1 MSTTIDER
9 VVEMRF
15 DNKQFEQ
22 NVQTSISTIEKL
34 EKSLNLK
41 GASKGLEDVNAAAK
55 NCNMTPLSN
64 AVETVKMRFSA
75 LEVMAVTALANI
87 TNSALNA
94 GKNIVSALT
103 IDPIKTGFQ
112 EYETQINAV
121 QTILANTQHEGTNL
135 QQVNRALDELNTYA
149 DKTIYNFTEM
159 TRNIGTFTAAGVNLQ
174 TSVDSI
180 KGIANLAAVSGSTS
194 QQASTAMYQ
203 LSQALA
209 AGKVQLMDW
218 NSVVNAGMGG
228 KVFQDAL
235 IRTSELLGTGAKQ
248 AIAANGSFRESLTKT
263 GWLTTEVLT
272 ETLKQFAGAY
282 DEADL
287 IAQGFSESQAKEIAQ
302 MAKTAEEAATKVK
315 TFTQLWD
322 TLKESAQSGWTQT
335 WEILIGDFG
344 EAKDLLT
351 EISDSIGGVI
361 SKTAEA
367 RNAVLSSGLSS
378 GWKQL
383 LDQGIADEAG
393 YIEAIEEVAR
403 KNGDAFDKMVADSED
418 FTDALKKGLKE
429 GVISSDTLTE
439 AVYNLQDKMSGMS
452 EEELKAAGYTS
463 EMVEQIESLDSG
475 LRNGSI
481 SMDEFTEKILR
492 PSGRENLIQALWNAA
507 QGLMSVVT
515 PMKEAFR
522 EIFPPMTGDQVYNL
536 TVGLQELTEKF
547 KIGEETA
554 NNLKRTFKGVF
565 ALFDIGLQGVKALV
579 GGFADLIG
587 YVAPAGDGILGF
599 TASIGDFIVG
609 IDEAIKSSD
618 AFNKAIEGIGNF
630 LKPIADGVKT
640 FVKTVVDAFG
650 EFANV
655 DTSGLDNFADKVQ
668 TRFEPFVKLG
678 ELVKKAFEGIIG
690 IVEKAA
696 PVLSKLGSIV
706 ANAFGNLGEAILTAF
721 DTASFDPILDLINT
735 GLFSA
740 ILIGVKKFIDSL
752 SEITENGGG
761 ILGSFKDIL
770 DGVKGSLEAWQSN
783 LKAGTL
789 LKIAGAMAI
798 LTAAIVALSLVDSE
812 KLNASLGALSVLFV
826 ELLGSMAIFEKIM
839 NGAAIKGMGQ
849 LTIAMIG
856 MSTAVLILAGAV
868 QKLSG
873 LDWDELLKGLV
884 GVAGLSAILV
894 ASTTALSKTSKGLI
908 KGSAGLVVFAA
919 AIRVLVGAVE
929 DLGELDAGS
938 LAKGL
943 IGVGVLCTELALFLR
958 ATDLDGMGVLKGT
971 GLVLLAASINI
982 LADAVGAFGNLD
994 VSKLIQGLSAVAV
1007 VLTELAV
1014 FTKVTANAKHVVSTA
1029 TAMTIL
1035 GAAMLV
1041 FGEAVEKMGN
1051 LSCGEIGRGLT
1062 TMAGSLAAVTV
1073 AMNLLPNGMISKA
1086 TGMVEVGAALLI
1098 IGEAVRNMG
1107 GMSWDEIARG
1117 LVTLAGSMTILVV
1130 ALNAMKTALPGAA
1143 AVLTVSAALAIFT
1156 PVLKSL
1162 GNMSWE
1168 SIAKGLVAL
1177 AGSFTVLGVAG
1188 VALGPLTPAIL
1199 GLSAAIAVLGV
1210 GCLAAGAGILAFSTG
1225 LSALAVSGAA
1235 GAASLVVAVSSI
1247 LSLIPLL
1254 FESIGE
1260 GILSLA
1266 GVIANGGPAIA
1277 EAFTVL
1283 VLAAVEAIVTAVPA
1297 VVDGLF
1303 VLIDSVLSALV
1314 EHTPTIVEQLFDILI
1329 GIIQAITTKLPEL
1342 IKAGVELLMAFF
1354 DGVIDA
1360 LSGIDVNV
1368 LIKGIAGIGLLSAIM
1383 LALSAVASLV
1393 PGAMLGVLGMGAV
1406 IAELALVLAAVGALA
1421 QIPGLEWL
1429 IGEGGNLLQGI
1440 GTAIG
1445 KFVGGIVGGFMSG
1458 VSSQFP
1464 QIGADLSAFMTN
1476 VQPFIEGATQLNPS
1490 MLDGVKALAETIL
1503 ILTAAD
1509 ILNGLTSWL
1518 TGGSSLSDFATQLVP
1533 FGEAMRDFSIAIAGM
1548 DGELVANAATAG
1560 RTLAEMAAT
1569 LPNSGGVIGFFT
1581 GENDMSAF
1589 GAQLIPF
1596 GEAMMGFANAVRG
1609 LDADTVTNAATAG
1622 KAMAEMA
1629 TTIPNSGGVVGFFA
1643 GENDMDAFGEQLVP
1657 FGEAMMLFSQAVKGL
1672 DANVIVES
1680 ATAGKALIELANTVP
1695 NSGGVVGFFTGEN
1708 DMDTFGEKLVPF
1720 GRAMKSYS
1728 DAIAGI
1734 DVEAVT
1740 NSATAGKA
1748 VVELANTLPN
1758 TGGLVS
1764 WFTGDNDIAS
1774 FGTSLVSFG
1783 KSFAQYSDY
1792 MKDVDANIVTTT
1804 TNAATSIVELQKSL
1818 PKEGGWFSDDMTLAS
1833 FGSDMASFGAH
1844 FSNYYNSISGIDTT
1858 LLSGVITQTNRL
1870 VSMANGMV
1878 GLDTSGMTSFSSAL
1892 TTLGETGVT
1901 GFINAFNNA
1910 ESKVTAAA
1918 SSMLSSFINGANAKK
1933 SELTT
1938 TFTTL
1943 VQAVLTAINGKQGEF
1958 QTSGSTLM
1966 VKFIAGVRSQD
1977 SPSRTTFTN
1986 IVSGCLTAIRNKY
1999 GEFTSTGTQTMVKL
2013 IAGVRSQD
2021 SSARMAFTTIISACL
2036 TVIKNKYAEF
2046 TSTGRECMVKFIA
2059 GVRSKDSELRTAF
2072 TTTLSGSITAIK
2084 DYYSQFK
2091 SAGSYLVD
2099 GFCDGISE
2107 NTWKA
2112 EAKARAMAA
2121 AAAEA
2126 AEDELD
2132 EHSPSKR
2139 FYGIGNFAGVGFIN
2153 ALIDNVSK
2161 AGKAGR
2167 EIARSSIDG
2176 LNDII
2181 SRIADYVDADMDV
2194 QPTIRPVLDLSAV
2207 EAGTG
2212 RLNTLFSR
2220 NQALSVSTGMN
2231 DRVSEM
2237 EVQNG
2242 ESSPTGN
2249 TYQFTQNNYSPK
2261 ALSRIDIYRQTKNQF
2276 SAMKGL
2282 VGNT

>member
-1 MSTTIDER
+1 MSRTIDER

-22 NVQTSISTIEKL
+22 NVQTSISSIEKL

-41 GASKGLEDVNAAAK
+41 GASKGLEDVNVAAK

-75 LEVMAVTALANI
+75 LEVMAMTALSNI

-103 IDPIKTGFQ
+103 IDPIKMGFQ

-121 QTILANTQHEGTNL
+121 QTILANTQSKGTTID
-135 QQVNRALDELNTYA
+135 QVNAALDELNKYA
-149 DKTIYNFTEM
+149 DQTIYNFTEM
-159 TRNIGTFTAAGVNLQ
+159 TRNIGTFTAAGVDLDK
-174 TSVDSI
+174 SVTSI
-180 KGIANLAAVSGSTS
+180 KGIANLAAVSGSNA

-203 LSQALA
+203 LSQAIA
-209 AGKVQLMDW
+209 AGKVSLQDW

-228 KVFQDAL
+228 QLFQDAL
-235 IRTSELLGTGAKQ
+235 KRTAEHFGVNMDAMIEKY
-248 AIAANGSFRESLTKT
+248 GSFRASLTE
-263 GWLTTEVLT
+263 GEWLTTEVLT
-272 ETLKQFAGAY
+272 ETLTQLSGAY
-282 DEADL
+282 SEADL
-287 IAQGFSESQAKEIAQ
+287 IAQGYTEEQAREITEL
-302 MAKTAEEAATKVK
+302 AKTALDAATEVK

-322 TLKESAQSGWTQT
+322 TLKESVQSGWTQS
-335 WEILIGDFG
+335 WEIIIGDFE
-344 EAKDLLT
+344 EAKELLT
-351 EISDSIGGVI
+351 EVSNSLGNMVNA
-361 SKTAEA
+361 SAEA
-367 RNAVLSSGLSS
+367 RNKMLQD
-378 GWKQL
+378 WKEL
-383 LDQGIADEAG
+383 GGRTAL
-393 YIEAIEEVAR
+393 IEAVR
-403 KNGDAFDKMVADSED
+403 NAF
-418 FTDALKKGLKE
+418 E
-429 GVISSDTLTE
+429 GVLNI
-439 AVYNLQDKMSGMS
+439 VKP
-452 EEELKAAGYTS
+452 
-463 EMVEQIESLDSG
+463 V
-475 LRNGSI
+475 
-481 SMDEFTEKILR
+481 
-492 PSGRENLIQALWNAA
+492 
-507 QGLMSVVT
+507 
-515 PMKEAFR
+515 KEAFR
-522 EIFPPMTGDQVYNL
+522 EVFPPMTGEQLYNL

-565 ALFDIGLQGVKALV
+565 TLFDIGLQGIKALV

-599 TASIGDFIVG
+599 TAGIGDFIVG

-618 AFNKAIEGIGNF
+618 AFNKAIEGI
-630 LKPIADGVKT
+630 
-640 FVKTVVDAFG
+640 
-650 EFANV
+650 
-655 DTSGLDNFADKVQ
+655 
-668 TRFEPFVKLG
+668 
-678 ELVKKAFEGIIG
+678 
-690 IVEKAA
+690 VEKASH
-696 PVLSKLGSIV
+696 VLSKLGSIV
-706 ANAFGNLGEAILTAF
+706 ANAFGNLGEAILPAF

-740 ILIGVKKFIDSL
+740 ILIGVKKFINSL

-770 DGVKGSLEAWQSN
+770 DEVKESLEAWQSS
-783 LKAGTL
+783 LKVGTL

-798 LTAAIVALSLVDSE
+798 LTAAIVALSLVDSG

-839 NGAAIKGMGQ
+839 NGVAIKGMGQ

-856 MSTAVLILAGAV
+856 LSTAVLILAGAV

-873 LDWDELLKGLV
+873 LDWDGLLKGLV

-894 ASTTALSKTSKGLI
+894 TSATALSKTSKGLI

-929 DLGELDAGS
+929 DLGALDAGS

-943 IGVGVLCTELALFLR
+943 IGVGVLCTELALFLKT
-958 ATDLDGMGVLKGT
+958 TDLDGMGVLKGT

-982 LADAVGAFGNLD
+982 LADAVGAFGTLD
-994 VSKLIQGLSAVAV
+994 ISSLLKGLSAVAV

-1014 FTKVTANAKHVVSTA
+1014 FTKVTANAKHVISTA

-1051 LSCGEIGRGLT
+1051 LSWGEIGRGLT

-1073 AMNLLPNGMISKA
+1073 AMNLLPKGMMSKA

-1107 GMSWDEIARG
+1107 GMSWEEIARG

-1130 ALNAMKTALPGAA
+1130 ALNAMRGALPGAA
-1143 AVLTVSAALAIFT
+1143 AVLTVSAALAVFT
-1156 PVLKSL
+1156 PVIKTL
-1162 GNMSWE
+1162 GNMSWG

-1188 VALGPLTPAIL
+1188 VVLGPLTPAIL

-1247 LSLIPLL
+1247 LSPIPLL
-1254 FESIGE
+1254 FEAIGE

-1283 VLAAVEAIVTAVPA
+1283 VLAAVEALVTATPA

-1314 EHTPTIVEQLFDILI
+1314 EHTSTIVEQLFDILI
-1329 GIIQAITTKLPEL
+1329 GIIQAITTKFPEL

-1368 LIKGIAGIGLLSAIM
+1368 LVKGIAGIGLLSAIM

-1393 PGAMLGVLGMGAV
+1393 PGAMIGVLGMGAV

-1429 IGEGGNLLQGI
+1429 IGEGGKLLQGI

-1445 KFVGGIVGGFMSG
+1445 QFVGGIVGGFMSG

-1464 QIGADLSAFMTN
+1464 QIGADLSAFMIN
-1476 VQPFIEGATQLNPS
+1476 VRPFIEGATQLNPS

-1560 RTLAEMAAT
+1560 RTLAEMAST

-1596 GEAMMGFANAVRG
+1596 GEAMMGFASAVQG
-1609 LDADTVTNAATAG
+1609 LDADAVTNASIAG

-1643 GENDMDAFGEQLVP
+1643 GENDMDAFGEQLIP
-1657 FGEAMMLFSQAVKGL
+1657 FGEAMMLFSQAVRGL

-1708 DMDTFGEKLVPF
+1708 DMGAFGENLVPF
-1720 GRAMKSYS
+1720 GKAMKSYS

-1783 KSFAQYSDY
+1783 KNFAQYSNY
-1792 MKDVDANIVTTT
+1792 MKNVDANIVTAT

-1818 PKEGGWFSDDMTLAS
+1818 PKEGGWFSDDMTLSS
-1833 FGSDMASFGAH
+1833 FGSDMASFGSY
-1844 FSNYYNSISGIDTT
+1844 FGNYYNSISGIDTT
-1858 LLSGVITQTNRL
+1858 LLSSVITQTNRL

-1910 ESKVTAAA
+1910 GTRVTTAA
-1918 SSMLSSFINGANAKK
+1918 SSMLASFINGANAKK

-1938 TFTTL
+1938 TFITL

-1977 SPSRTTFTN
+1977 SSSRTTFTN

-1999 GEFTSTGTQTMVKL
+1999 GEFTSTGTQTMVK
-2013 IAGVRSQD
+2013 
-2021 SSARMAFTTIISACL
+2021 
-2036 TVIKNKYAEF
+2036 
-2046 TSTGRECMVKFIA
+2046 FIA

-2072 TTTLSGSITAIK
+2072 TTTLSGAITAIK
-2084 DYYSQFK
+2084 DYYGEFK

-2099 GFCDGISE
+2099 GFCNGISE

-2139 FYGIGNFAGVGFIN
+2139 FYGIGDFAGIGFIN

-2167 EIARSSIDG
+2167 EIAKSSIDG
-2176 LNDII
+2176 LNDVI

-2231 DRVSEM
+2231 ERVSEM

-2242 ESSPTGN
+2242 ESSSAGN

-2282 VGNT
+2282 VSNT

>member
-1 MSTTIDER
+1 MSRTIDER

-22 NVQTSISTIEKL
+22 NVQTSISSIEKL

-41 GASKGLEDVNAAAK
+41 GASKGLEDVNVAAK

-75 LEVMAVTALANI
+75 LEVMAMTALSNI

-103 IDPIKTGFQ
+103 IDPIKMGFQ

-121 QTILANTQHEGTNL
+121 QTILANTQSKGTTID
-135 QQVNRALDELNTYA
+135 QVNAALDELNKYA
-149 DKTIYNFTEM
+149 DQTIYNFTEM
-159 TRNIGTFTAAGVNLQ
+159 TRNIGTFTAAGVDLDK
-174 TSVDSI
+174 SVTSI
-180 KGIANLAAVSGSTS
+180 KGIANLAAVSGSNA

-203 LSQALA
+203 LSQAIA
-209 AGKVQLMDW
+209 AGKVSLQDW

-228 KVFQDAL
+228 QLFQDAL
-235 IRTSELLGTGAKQ
+235 KRTAEHFGVNMDAMIEKY
-248 AIAANGSFRESLTKT
+248 GSFRASLTE
-263 GWLTTEVLT
+263 GEWLTTEVLT
-272 ETLKQFAGAY
+272 ETLTQLSGAY
-282 DEADL
+282 SEADL
-287 IAQGFSESQAKEIAQ
+287 IAQGYTEEQAREITEL
-302 MAKTAEEAATKVK
+302 AKTALDAATKVK

-322 TLKESAQSGWTQT
+322 TLKESVQSGWTQS
-335 WEILIGDFG
+335 WEIIIGDFE
-344 EAKDLLT
+344 EAKELLT
-351 EISDSIGGVI
+351 EVSNSLGNMVNA
-361 SKTAEA
+361 SAEA
-367 RNAVLSSGLSS
+367 RNKMLQD
-378 GWKQL
+378 WKEL
-383 LDQGIADEAG
+383 GGRTAL
-393 YIEAIEEVAR
+393 IEAVR
-403 KNGDAFDKMVADSED
+403 NAF
-418 FTDALKKGLKE
+418 E
-429 GVISSDTLTE
+429 GVLNI
-439 AVYNLQDKMSGMS
+439 VKP
-452 EEELKAAGYTS
+452 
-463 EMVEQIESLDSG
+463 V
-475 LRNGSI
+475 
-481 SMDEFTEKILR
+481 
-492 PSGRENLIQALWNAA
+492 
-507 QGLMSVVT
+507 
-515 PMKEAFR
+515 KEAFR
-522 EIFPPMTGDQVYNL
+522 DVFPPMTGEQLYNL

-565 ALFDIGLQGVKALV
+565 ALFDIGLQGIKALV

-599 TASIGDFIVG
+599 TAGIGDFIVG

-640 FVKTVVDAFG
+640 FIKTITDAFG

-678 ELVKKAFEGIIG
+678 ELVKK
-690 IVEKAA
+690 
-696 PVLSKLGSIV
+696 
-706 ANAFGNLGEAILTAF
+706 AFGNLGEAILTAF

-740 ILIGVKKFIDSL
+740 ILIGVKKFINSL

-770 DGVKGSLEAWQSN
+770 DGVKGSLEAWQSS

-798 LTAAIVALSLVDSE
+798 LTAAIVALSLVDSG

-839 NGAAIKGMGQ
+839 NGVAIKGMGQ

-873 LDWDELLKGLV
+873 LDWDGLLKGLV

-894 ASTTALSKTSKGLI
+894 ASATALSKTSKGLI

-929 DLGELDAGS
+929 DLGALDVGS

-943 IGVGVLCTELALFLR
+943 IGVGVLCTELALFLK
-958 ATDLDGMGVLKGT
+958 ATDLDGMGILKGT

-982 LADAVGAFGNLD
+982 LTDAVGAFGTLD
-994 VSKLIQGLSAVAV
+994 ISSLLKGLSAVAV

-1035 GAAMLV
+1035 GAAILV

-1051 LSCGEIGRGLT
+1051 LSWGEIGRGLT

-1073 AMNLLPNGMISKA
+1073 ATHLLPKGMMSKA

-1107 GMSWDEIARG
+1107 GMSWEEIARG

-1130 ALNAMKTALPGAA
+1130 ALNAMRGALPCVA
-1143 AVLTVSAALAIFT
+1143 AVLTVSAALAVFT
-1156 PVLKSL
+1156 PVIKTL

-1188 VALGPLTPAIL
+1188 VVLGPLTPAIL

-1254 FESIGE
+1254 FEAIGE

-1277 EAFTVL
+1277 KAFTVL
-1283 VLAAVEAIVTAVPA
+1283 VLAAVEALVTATPA

-1368 LIKGIAGIGLLSAIM
+1368 LVKGIAGIGLLSAIM

-1393 PGAMLGVLGMGAV
+1393 PGAMIGVLGMGAV

-1429 IGEGGNLLQGI
+1429 IGEGGKLLQGI

-1445 KFVGGIVGGFMSG
+1445 QFVGGIVGGFMSG

-1464 QIGADLSAFMTN
+1464 QIGADLSAFMIN

-1560 RTLAEMAAT
+1560 RTLAEMAST

-1596 GEAMMGFANAVRG
+1596 GEAMMGFASAVQG
-1609 LDADTVTNAATAG
+1609 LDADAVTNASIAG

-1643 GENDMDAFGEQLVP
+1643 GENDMDAFGEQLIP
-1657 FGEAMMLFSQAVKGL
+1657 FGEAMMLFSQAVRGL

-1708 DMDTFGEKLVPF
+1708 DMGAFGENLVPF
-1720 GRAMKSYS
+1720 GKAMKSYS

-1783 KSFAQYSDY
+1783 KNFAQYSNY
-1792 MKDVDANIVTTT
+1792 MKNVDANIVTAT

-1818 PKEGGWFSDDMTLAS
+1818 PKEGGWFSDDMTLSS
-1833 FGSDMASFGAH
+1833 FGSDMASFGSY
-1844 FSNYYNSISGIDTT
+1844 FGNYYNSISGIDTT
-1858 LLSGVITQTNRL
+1858 LLSSVITQTNRL

-1910 ESKVTAAA
+1910 GTRVTTAA
-1918 SSMLSSFINGANAKK
+1918 SSMLASFINGANAKK

-1938 TFTTL
+1938 TFITL

-1977 SPSRTTFTN
+1977 SSSRTTFTN

-1999 GEFTSTGTQTMVKL
+1999 V
-2013 IAGVRSQD
+2013 
-2021 SSARMAFTTIISACL
+2021 
-2036 TVIKNKYAEF
+2036 EF

-2059 GVRSKDSELRTAF
+2059 GVRSKDSELRTVF
-2072 TTTLSGSITAIK
+2072 TTTLSGAITAIK
-2084 DYYSQFK
+2084 DYYGEFK

-2099 GFCDGISE
+2099 GFCNGISE

-2139 FYGIGNFAGVGFIN
+2139 FYGIGDFAGIGFIN

-2167 EIARSSIDG
+2167 EIAKSSIDG
-2176 LNDII
+2176 LNDVI

-2231 DRVSEM
+2231 ERVSEM

-2242 ESSPTGN
+2242 ESSSTGN

-2282 VGNT
+2282 VSNT

>member
-1 MSTTIDER
+1 MSRTIDER

-22 NVQTSISTIEKL
+22 NVQTSISSIEKL

-41 GASKGLEDVNAAAK
+41 GASKGLEDVNVAAK

-75 LEVMAVTALANI
+75 LEVMAMTALSNI

-103 IDPIKTGFQ
+103 IDPIKMGFQ

-121 QTILANTQHEGTNL
+121 QTILANTQSKGTTID
-135 QQVNRALDELNTYA
+135 QVNAALDELNKYA
-149 DKTIYNFTEM
+149 DQTIYNFTEM
-159 TRNIGTFTAAGVNLQ
+159 TRNIGTFTAAGVDLDK
-174 TSVDSI
+174 SVTSI
-180 KGIANLAAVSGSTS
+180 KGIANLAAVSGSNA

-203 LSQALA
+203 LSQAIA
-209 AGKVQLMDW
+209 AGKVSLQDW

-228 KVFQDAL
+228 QLFQDAL
-235 IRTSELLGTGAKQ
+235 KRTAEHFGVNMDAMIEKY
-248 AIAANGSFRESLTKT
+248 GSFRASLTE
-263 GWLTTEVLT
+263 GEWLTTEVLT
-272 ETLKQFAGAY
+272 ETLTQLSGAY
-282 DEADL
+282 SEADL
-287 IAQGFSESQAKEIAQ
+287 IAQGYTEEQAREITEL
-302 MAKTAEEAATKVK
+302 AKTALDAATKVK

-322 TLKESAQSGWTQT
+322 TLKESVQSGWTQS
-335 WEILIGDFG
+335 WEIIIGDFE
-344 EAKDLLT
+344 EAKELLT
-351 EISDSIGGVI
+351 EVSNSLGNMVNA
-361 SKTAEA
+361 SAEA
-367 RNAVLSSGLSS
+367 RNKMLQD
-378 GWKQL
+378 WKEL
-383 LDQGIADEAG
+383 GGRTAL
-393 YIEAIEEVAR
+393 IEAVR
-403 KNGDAFDKMVADSED
+403 NAF
-418 FTDALKKGLKE
+418 E
-429 GVISSDTLTE
+429 GVLNI
-439 AVYNLQDKMSGMS
+439 VKP
-452 EEELKAAGYTS
+452 
-463 EMVEQIESLDSG
+463 V
-475 LRNGSI
+475 
-481 SMDEFTEKILR
+481 
-492 PSGRENLIQALWNAA
+492 
-507 QGLMSVVT
+507 
-515 PMKEAFR
+515 KEAFR
-522 EIFPPMTGDQVYNL
+522 EVFPPMTGEQLYNL

-565 ALFDIGLQGVKALV
+565 ALFDIGLQGIKALV

-599 TASIGDFIVG
+599 TAGIGDFIVG

-640 FVKTVVDAFG
+640 FVKTIADAFS

-668 TRFEPFVKLG
+668 TRFEPFVELG

-690 IVEKAA
+690 IVEKAS

-740 ILIGVKKFIDSL
+740 ILIGVKKFINSL

-770 DGVKGSLEAWQSN
+770 DGVKGSLEAWQSS

-798 LTAAIVALSLVDSE
+798 LTAAIVALSLVDSG

-839 NGAAIKGMGQ
+839 NGVAIKGMGQ

-856 MSTAVLILAGAV
+856 LSTAVLILAGAV

-873 LDWDELLKGLV
+873 LDWDGLLKGLV

-894 ASTTALSKTSKGLI
+894 TSATALSKTSKGLI

-929 DLGELDAGS
+929 DLGALDAGS

-943 IGVGVLCTELALFLR
+943 IGVGVLCTELALFLKT
-958 ATDLDGMGVLKGT
+958 TDLDGMGVLKGT

-982 LADAVGAFGNLD
+982 LADAVGAFGTLD
-994 VSKLIQGLSAVAV
+994 ISSLLKGLSAVAV

-1014 FTKVTANAKHVVSTA
+1014 FTKVTANAKHVISTA

-1051 LSCGEIGRGLT
+1051 LSWGEIGRGLT

-1073 AMNLLPNGMISKA
+1073 AMNLLPKGMMSKA

-1107 GMSWDEIARG
+1107 GMSWEEIARG

-1130 ALNAMKTALPGAA
+1130 ALNAMRGALPGAA
-1143 AVLTVSAALAIFT
+1143 AVLTVSAALAVFT
-1156 PVLKSL
+1156 PVIKTL

-1188 VALGPLTPAIL
+1188 VVLGPLTPAIL

-1254 FESIGE
+1254 FEAIGE

-1283 VLAAVEAIVTAVPA
+1283 VLAAVEALVTATPA

-1368 LIKGIAGIGLLSAIM
+1368 LVKGIAGIGLLSAIM

-1393 PGAMLGVLGMGAV
+1393 PGAMIGVLGMGAV

-1429 IGEGGNLLQGI
+1429 IGEGGKLLQGI

-1445 KFVGGIVGGFMSG
+1445 QFVGGIVGGFMSG

-1464 QIGADLSAFMTN
+1464 QIGADLSAFMIN
-1476 VQPFIEGATQLNPS
+1476 VRPFIEGATQLNPS

-1560 RTLAEMAAT
+1560 RTLAEMAST

-1596 GEAMMGFANAVRG
+1596 GEAMMGFASAVQG
-1609 LDADTVTNAATAG
+1609 LDADAVTNASIAG

-1643 GENDMDAFGEQLVP
+1643 GENDMDAFGENLVP
-1657 FGEAMMLFSQAVKGL
+1657 FGK
-1672 DANVIVES
+1672 
-1680 ATAGKALIELANTVP
+1680 
-1695 NSGGVVGFFTGEN
+1695 
-1708 DMDTFGEKLVPF
+1708 
-1720 GRAMKSYS
+1720 AMKSYS

-1783 KSFAQYSDY
+1783 KNFAQYSNY
-1792 MKDVDANIVTTT
+1792 MKNVDANIVTAT

-1818 PKEGGWFSDDMTLAS
+1818 PKEGGWFSDDMTLSS
-1833 FGSDMASFGAH
+1833 FGSDMASFGSY
-1844 FSNYYNSISGIDTT
+1844 FGNYYNSISGIDTT
-1858 LLSGVITQTNRL
+1858 LLSSVITQTNRL

-1910 ESKVTAAA
+1910 GTRVTTAA
-1918 SSMLSSFINGANAKK
+1918 SSMLASFINGANAKK

-1938 TFTTL
+1938 TFITL

-1977 SPSRTTFTN
+1977 SSSRTTFTN

-2021 SSARMAFTTIISACL
+2021 SSARMTFTNIISACL
-2036 TVIKNKYAEF
+2036 TVIKNKYVEF

-2072 TTTLSGSITAIK
+2072 TTTLSGAITAIK
-2084 DYYSQFK
+2084 DYYGEFK

-2099 GFCDGISE
+2099 GFCNGISE

-2139 FYGIGNFAGVGFIN
+2139 FYGIGDFAGIGFIN

-2167 EIARSSIDG
+2167 EIAKSSIDG
-2176 LNDII
+2176 LNDVI

-2231 DRVSEM
+2231 ERVSEM

-2242 ESSPTGN
+2242 ESSSAGN

-2282 VGNT
+2282 VSNT

>member
-1 MSTTIDER
+1 MSRTIDER

-22 NVQTSISTIEKL
+22 NVQTSISSIEKL

-41 GASKGLEDVNAAAK
+41 GASKGLEDVNVAAK

-75 LEVMAVTALANI
+75 LEVMAMTALSNI

-103 IDPIKTGFQ
+103 IDPIKMGFQ

-121 QTILANTQHEGTNL
+121 QTILANTQSKGTTID
-135 QQVNRALDELNTYA
+135 QVNAALDELNKYA
-149 DKTIYNFTEM
+149 DQTIYNFTEM
-159 TRNIGTFTAAGVNLQ
+159 TRNIGTFTAAGVDLDK
-174 TSVDSI
+174 SVTSI
-180 KGIANLAAVSGSTS
+180 KGIANLAAVSGSNA

-203 LSQALA
+203 LSQAIA
-209 AGKVQLMDW
+209 AGKVSLQDW

-228 KVFQDAL
+228 QLFQDAL
-235 IRTSELLGTGAKQ
+235 KRTAEHFGVNMDAMIEKY
-248 AIAANGSFRESLTKT
+248 GSFRASLTE
-263 GWLTTEVLT
+263 GEWLTTEVLT
-272 ETLKQFAGAY
+272 ETLTQLSGAY
-282 DEADL
+282 SEADL
-287 IAQGFSESQAKEIAQ
+287 IAQGYTEEQAREITEL
-302 MAKTAEEAATKVK
+302 AKTALDAATKVK

-322 TLKESAQSGWTQT
+322 TLKESVQSGWTQS
-335 WEILIGDFG
+335 WEIIIGDFE
-344 EAKDLLT
+344 EAKELLT
-351 EISDSIGGVI
+351 EVSNSLGNMVNA
-361 SKTAEA
+361 SAEA
-367 RNAVLSSGLSS
+367 RNKMLQD
-378 GWKQL
+378 WKEL
-383 LDQGIADEAG
+383 GGRTAL
-393 YIEAIEEVAR
+393 IEAVR
-403 KNGDAFDKMVADSED
+403 NAF
-418 FTDALKKGLKE
+418 E
-429 GVISSDTLTE
+429 GVLNI
-439 AVYNLQDKMSGMS
+439 VKP
-452 EEELKAAGYTS
+452 
-463 EMVEQIESLDSG
+463 V
-475 LRNGSI
+475 
-481 SMDEFTEKILR
+481 
-492 PSGRENLIQALWNAA
+492 
-507 QGLMSVVT
+507 
-515 PMKEAFR
+515 KEAFR
-522 EIFPPMTGDQVYNL
+522 EVFPPMTGEQLYNL

-565 ALFDIGLQGVKALV
+565 ALFDIGLQGIKALV

-599 TASIGDFIVG
+599 TAGIGDFIVG

-640 FVKTVVDAFG
+640 FVKTIADAFS

-668 TRFEPFVKLG
+668 TRFEPFVELG

-690 IVEKAA
+690 IVEKAS

-740 ILIGVKKFIDSL
+740 ILIGVKKFINSL

-770 DGVKGSLEAWQSN
+770 DGVKGSLEAWQSS

-798 LTAAIVALSLVDSE
+798 LTAATVALSLVDSG
-812 KLNASLGALSVLFV
+812 KLNASLGTLSVLFV

-839 NGAAIKGMGQ
+839 NGVAIKGMGQ

-856 MSTAVLILAGAV
+856 LSTAVLILAGAV

-873 LDWDELLKGLV
+873 LDWDGLLKGLV

-894 ASTTALSKTSKGLI
+894 TSATALSKTSKGLI

-929 DLGELDAGS
+929 DLGALDAGS

-943 IGVGVLCTELALFLR
+943 IGVGVLCTELALFLKT
-958 ATDLDGMGVLKGT
+958 TDLDGMGVLKGT

-982 LADAVGAFGNLD
+982 LADAVGAFGTLD
-994 VSKLIQGLSAVAV
+994 ISSLLKGLSAVAV

-1014 FTKVTANAKHVVSTA
+1014 FTKVTANAKHVISTATAMTILGAAIRVLVGAVEDLGALDAGSLAKGLIGVGVLCTELALFLKTTDLDGMGVLKGTGLVLLAASINILADAVGAFGTLDISSLLKGLSAVAVVLTELAVFTKVTANAKHVISTA

-1051 LSCGEIGRGLT
+1051 LSWGEIGRGLT

-1073 AMNLLPNGMISKA
+1073 AMNLLPKGMMSKA

-1107 GMSWDEIARG
+1107 GMSWEEIARG

-1130 ALNAMKTALPGAA
+1130 ALNAMRGALPGAA
-1143 AVLTVSAALAIFT
+1143 AVLTVSAALAVFT
-1156 PVLKSL
+1156 PVIKTL

-1188 VALGPLTPAIL
+1188 VVLGPLTPAIL

-1235 GAASLVVAVSSI
+1235 GAASLVAAVSSI

-1254 FESIGE
+1254 FEAIGE

-1266 GVIANGGPAIA
+1266 GVIANGGLAIA

-1283 VLAAVEAIVTAVPA
+1283 VLAAVEALVTATPA

-1368 LIKGIAGIGLLSAIM
+1368 LVKGIAGIGLLSAIM

-1393 PGAMLGVLGMGAV
+1393 PGAMIGVLGMGAV

-1429 IGEGGNLLQGI
+1429 IGEGGKLLQGI

-1445 KFVGGIVGGFMSG
+1445 QFVGGIVGGFMSG

-1464 QIGADLSAFMTN
+1464 QIGADLSAFMIN
-1476 VQPFIEGATQLNPS
+1476 VRPFIEGATQLNPS

-1560 RTLAEMAAT
+1560 RTLAEMAST

-1596 GEAMMGFANAVRG
+1596 GEAMMGFASAVQG
-1609 LDADTVTNAATAG
+1609 LDADAVTNASIAG

-1643 GENDMDAFGEQLVP
+1643 GENDMDAFGEQLIP
-1657 FGEAMMLFSQAVKGL
+1657 FGEAMMLFSQAVRGL

-1708 DMDTFGEKLVPF
+1708 DMGAFGENLVPF
-1720 GRAMKSYS
+1720 GKAMKSYS

-1783 KSFAQYSDY
+1783 KNFAQYSNY
-1792 MKDVDANIVTTT
+1792 MKNVDANIVTAT

-1818 PKEGGWFSDDMTLAS
+1818 PKEGGWFSDDMTLSS
-1833 FGSDMASFGAH
+1833 FGSDMASFGSY
-1844 FSNYYNSISGIDTT
+1844 FGNYYNSISGIDTT
-1858 LLSGVITQTNRL
+1858 LLSSVITQTNRL

-1910 ESKVTAAA
+1910 GTRVTTAA
-1918 SSMLSSFINGANAKK
+1918 SSMLASFINGANAKK

-1938 TFTTL
+1938 TFITL

-1966 VKFIAGVRSQD
+1966 VKFIAGVRS
-1977 SPSRTTFTN
+1977 
-1986 IVSGCLTAIRNKY
+1986 
-1999 GEFTSTGTQTMVKL
+1999 
-2013 IAGVRSQD
+2013 
-2021 SSARMAFTTIISACL
+2021 
-2036 TVIKNKYAEF
+2036 
-2046 TSTGRECMVKFIA
+2046 
-2059 GVRSKDSELRTAF
+2059 KDSELRTAF
-2072 TTTLSGSITAIK
+2072 TTTLSGAITAIK
-2084 DYYSQFK
+2084 DYYGEFK

-2099 GFCDGISE
+2099 GFCNGISE

-2139 FYGIGNFAGVGFIN
+2139 FYGIGDFAGIGFIN

-2167 EIARSSIDG
+2167 EIAKSSIDG
-2176 LNDII
+2176 LNDVI

-2231 DRVSEM
+2231 ERVSEM

-2242 ESSPTGN
+2242 ESSSAGN

-2282 VGNT
+2282 VSNT

>member
-55 NCNMTPLSN
+55 NCNMTSLSN

-640 FVKTVVDAFG
+640 FVKTVADAFS

-770 DGVKGSLEAWQSN
+770 DGVKGSLEAWQSS

-789 LKIAGAMAI
+789 LTIAGAMAI

-894 ASTTALSKTSKGLI
+894 ASATALSKTSKGLI

-929 DLGELDAGS
+929 DLGALDVAS

-943 IGVGVLCTELALFLR
+943 IGVGVLCTELALFLK

-982 LADAVGAFGNLD
+982 LADAVKAFGDLD
-994 VSKLIQGLSAVAV
+994 TSNLIQGLSAVAV

-1014 FTKVTANAKHVVSTA
+1014 FTKVTANAKHVISTA

-1051 LSCGEIGRGLT
+1051 LTWGEIGRGLT

-1143 AVLTVSAALAIFT
+1143 AVLTVSAALAIFA

-1283 VLAAVEAIVTAVPA
+1283 VLAAVEALVTAVPA

-1303 VLIDSVLSALV
+1303 ILIDSVLSALV

-1393 PGAMLGVLGMGAV
+1393 PGAMVGVLGMGAV

-1764 WFTGDNDIAS
+1764 WFTGDNDIAA

-1958 QTSGSTLM
+1958 QTSGSTIM

-2072 TTTLSGSITAIK
+2072 TTTLSGSITAIR

>member
-1 MSTTIDER
+1 M
-9 VVEMRF
+9 
-15 DNKQFEQ
+15 
-22 NVQTSISTIEKL
+22 
-34 EKSLNLK
+34 
-41 GASKGLEDVNAAAK
+41 
-55 NCNMTPLSN
+55 
-64 AVETVKMRFSA
+64 
-75 LEVMAVTALANI
+75 
-87 TNSALNA
+87 
-94 GKNIVSALT
+94 
-103 IDPIKTGFQ
+103 
-112 EYETQINAV
+112 
-121 QTILANTQHEGTNL
+121 
-135 QQVNRALDELNTYA
+135 
-149 DKTIYNFTEM
+149 
-159 TRNIGTFTAAGVNLQ
+159 
-174 TSVDSI
+174 
-180 KGIANLAAVSGSTS
+180 
-194 QQASTAMYQ
+194 
-203 LSQALA
+203 
-209 AGKVQLMDW
+209 
-218 NSVVNAGMGG
+218 
-228 KVFQDAL
+228 
-235 IRTSELLGTGAKQ
+235 
-248 AIAANGSFRESLTKT
+248 
-263 GWLTTEVLT
+263 
-272 ETLKQFAGAY
+272 
-282 DEADL
+282 
-287 IAQGFSESQAKEIAQ
+287 
-302 MAKTAEEAATKVK
+302 
-315 TFTQLWD
+315 
-322 TLKESAQSGWTQT
+322 
-335 WEILIGDFG
+335 
-344 EAKDLLT
+344 
-351 EISDSIGGVI
+351 
-361 SKTAEA
+361 
-367 RNAVLSSGLSS
+367 
-378 GWKQL
+378 
-383 LDQGIADEAG
+383 
-393 YIEAIEEVAR
+393 
-403 KNGDAFDKMVADSED
+403 
-418 FTDALKKGLKE
+418 
-429 GVISSDTLTE
+429 
-439 AVYNLQDKMSGMS
+439 
-452 EEELKAAGYTS
+452 
-463 EMVEQIESLDSG
+463 
-475 LRNGSI
+475 
-481 SMDEFTEKILR
+481 
-492 PSGRENLIQALWNAA
+492 
-507 QGLMSVVT
+507 
-515 PMKEAFR
+515 
-522 EIFPPMTGDQVYNL
+522 
-536 TVGLQELTEKF
+536 
-547 KIGEETA
+547 
-554 NNLKRTFKGVF
+554 
-565 ALFDIGLQGVKALV
+565 
-579 GGFADLIG
+579 
-587 YVAPAGDGILGF
+587 
-599 TASIGDFIVG
+599 
-609 IDEAIKSSD
+609 
-618 AFNKAIEGIGNF
+618 
-630 LKPIADGVKT
+630 
-640 FVKTVVDAFG
+640 
-650 EFANV
+650 
-655 DTSGLDNFADKVQ
+655 
-668 TRFEPFVKLG
+668 
-678 ELVKKAFEGIIG
+678 
-690 IVEKAA
+690 
-696 PVLSKLGSIV
+696 
-706 ANAFGNLGEAILTAF
+706 
-721 DTASFDPILDLINT
+721 
-735 GLFSA
+735 
-740 ILIGVKKFIDSL
+740 
-752 SEITENGGG
+752 
-761 ILGSFKDIL
+761 
-770 DGVKGSLEAWQSN
+770 
-783 LKAGTL
+783 
-789 LKIAGAMAI
+789 
-798 LTAAIVALSLVDSE
+798 
-812 KLNASLGALSVLFV
+812 
-826 ELLGSMAIFEKIM
+826 
-839 NGAAIKGMGQ
+839 
-849 LTIAMIG
+849 
-856 MSTAVLILAGAV
+856 
-868 QKLSG
+868 
-873 LDWDELLKGLV
+873 
-884 GVAGLSAILV
+884 
-894 ASTTALSKTSKGLI
+894 
-908 KGSAGLVVFAA
+908 
-919 AIRVLVGAVE
+919 
-929 DLGELDAGS
+929 
-938 LAKGL
+938 
-943 IGVGVLCTELALFLR
+943 
-958 ATDLDGMGVLKGT
+958 
-971 GLVLLAASINI
+971 
-982 LADAVGAFGNLD
+982 
-994 VSKLIQGLSAVAV
+994 
-1007 VLTELAV
+1007 
-1014 FTKVTANAKHVVSTA
+1014 
-1029 TAMTIL
+1029 
-1035 GAAMLV
+1035 
-1041 FGEAVEKMGN
+1041 
-1051 LSCGEIGRGLT
+1051 
-1062 TMAGSLAAVTV
+1062 
-1073 AMNLLPNGMISKA
+1073 
-1086 TGMVEVGAALLI
+1086 
-1098 IGEAVRNMG
+1098 
-1107 GMSWDEIARG
+1107 
-1117 LVTLAGSMTILVV
+1117 
-1130 ALNAMKTALPGAA
+1130 
-1143 AVLTVSAALAIFT
+1143 
-1156 PVLKSL
+1156 
-1162 GNMSWE
+1162 
-1168 SIAKGLVAL
+1168 
-1177 AGSFTVLGVAG
+1177 
-1188 VALGPLTPAIL
+1188 
-1199 GLSAAIAVLGV
+1199 
-1210 GCLAAGAGILAFSTG
+1210 
-1225 LSALAVSGAA
+1225 
-1235 GAASLVVAVSSI
+1235 
-1247 LSLIPLL
+1247 
-1254 FESIGE
+1254 
-1260 GILSLA
+1260 
-1266 GVIANGGPAIA
+1266 
-1277 EAFTVL
+1277 
-1283 VLAAVEAIVTAVPA
+1283 VLAAVEALVTAVPA

-1303 VLIDSVLSALV
+1303 VLVDSVLSALV
-1314 EHTPTIVEQLFDILI
+1314 EHTPIIVEQLFDILI

-1342 IKAGVELLMAFF
+1342 IVAGVELLMAFF

-1445 KFVGGIVGGFMSG
+1445 QFVGGIVGGFMSG

-1464 QIGADLSAFMTN
+1464 QIGSDLSAFMTN

-1509 ILNGLTSWL
+1509 ILNGLTSWI

-1560 RTLAEMAAT
+1560 RTLAEMVAT

-1657 FGEAMMLFSQAVKGL
+1657 FGEAMMLFSQAVRGL

-1764 WFTGDNDIAS
+1764 WFTGDNDIAA

-1818 PKEGGWFSDDMTLAS
+1818 PKEGGWFSDDMTLSS
-1833 FGSDMASFGAH
+1833 FGSDMASFGSH

-1977 SPSRTTFTN
+1977 SSSRTTFTN

-2021 SSARMAFTTIISACL
+2021 SSARLAFTNIISACL

-2072 TTTLSGSITAIK
+2072 TTTLSGSVTAIK

-2181 SRIADYVDADMDV
+2181 SKIADYVDADMDV

>member
-1 MSTTIDER
+1 M
-9 VVEMRF
+9 
-15 DNKQFEQ
+15 
-22 NVQTSISTIEKL
+22 
-34 EKSLNLK
+34 
-41 GASKGLEDVNAAAK
+41 
-55 NCNMTPLSN
+55 
-64 AVETVKMRFSA
+64 
-75 LEVMAVTALANI
+75 
-87 TNSALNA
+87 
-94 GKNIVSALT
+94 
-103 IDPIKTGFQ
+103 
-112 EYETQINAV
+112 
-121 QTILANTQHEGTNL
+121 
-135 QQVNRALDELNTYA
+135 
-149 DKTIYNFTEM
+149 
-159 TRNIGTFTAAGVNLQ
+159 
-174 TSVDSI
+174 
-180 KGIANLAAVSGSTS
+180 
-194 QQASTAMYQ
+194 
-203 LSQALA
+203 
-209 AGKVQLMDW
+209 
-218 NSVVNAGMGG
+218 
-228 KVFQDAL
+228 
-235 IRTSELLGTGAKQ
+235 
-248 AIAANGSFRESLTKT
+248 
-263 GWLTTEVLT
+263 
-272 ETLKQFAGAY
+272 
-282 DEADL
+282 
-287 IAQGFSESQAKEIAQ
+287 
-302 MAKTAEEAATKVK
+302 
-315 TFTQLWD
+315 
-322 TLKESAQSGWTQT
+322 
-335 WEILIGDFG
+335 
-344 EAKDLLT
+344 
-351 EISDSIGGVI
+351 
-361 SKTAEA
+361 
-367 RNAVLSSGLSS
+367 
-378 GWKQL
+378 
-383 LDQGIADEAG
+383 
-393 YIEAIEEVAR
+393 
-403 KNGDAFDKMVADSED
+403 
-418 FTDALKKGLKE
+418 
-429 GVISSDTLTE
+429 
-439 AVYNLQDKMSGMS
+439 
-452 EEELKAAGYTS
+452 
-463 EMVEQIESLDSG
+463 
-475 LRNGSI
+475 
-481 SMDEFTEKILR
+481 
-492 PSGRENLIQALWNAA
+492 
-507 QGLMSVVT
+507 
-515 PMKEAFR
+515 
-522 EIFPPMTGDQVYNL
+522 
-536 TVGLQELTEKF
+536 
-547 KIGEETA
+547 
-554 NNLKRTFKGVF
+554 
-565 ALFDIGLQGVKALV
+565 
-579 GGFADLIG
+579 
-587 YVAPAGDGILGF
+587 
-599 TASIGDFIVG
+599 
-609 IDEAIKSSD
+609 
-618 AFNKAIEGIGNF
+618 
-630 LKPIADGVKT
+630 
-640 FVKTVVDAFG
+640 
-650 EFANV
+650 
-655 DTSGLDNFADKVQ
+655 
-668 TRFEPFVKLG
+668 
-678 ELVKKAFEGIIG
+678 
-690 IVEKAA
+690 
-696 PVLSKLGSIV
+696 
-706 ANAFGNLGEAILTAF
+706 
-721 DTASFDPILDLINT
+721 
-735 GLFSA
+735 
-740 ILIGVKKFIDSL
+740 
-752 SEITENGGG
+752 
-761 ILGSFKDIL
+761 
-770 DGVKGSLEAWQSN
+770 
-783 LKAGTL
+783 
-789 LKIAGAMAI
+789 
-798 LTAAIVALSLVDSE
+798 
-812 KLNASLGALSVLFV
+812 
-826 ELLGSMAIFEKIM
+826 
-839 NGAAIKGMGQ
+839 
-849 LTIAMIG
+849 
-856 MSTAVLILAGAV
+856 
-868 QKLSG
+868 
-873 LDWDELLKGLV
+873 
-884 GVAGLSAILV
+884 
-894 ASTTALSKTSKGLI
+894 
-908 KGSAGLVVFAA
+908 
-919 AIRVLVGAVE
+919 
-929 DLGELDAGS
+929 
-938 LAKGL
+938 
-943 IGVGVLCTELALFLR
+943 
-958 ATDLDGMGVLKGT
+958 
-971 GLVLLAASINI
+971 
-982 LADAVGAFGNLD
+982 
-994 VSKLIQGLSAVAV
+994 

-1041 FGEAVEKMGN
+1041 FGEAVKKMGN
-1051 LSCGEIGRGLT
+1051 LTWGEIGRGLT

-1073 AMNLLPNGMISKA
+1073 AMNLLPKGMVSKA

-1168 SIAKGLVAL
+1168 SIARGLVAL

-1283 VLAAVEAIVTAVPA
+1283 VLAAVDALVTAVPA

-1393 PGAMLGVLGMGAV
+1393 PGAMVGVLGMGAV

-1764 WFTGDNDIAS
+1764 WFTGDNDIAA

-1833 FGSDMASFGAH
+1833 FGSDMASFGSH
-1844 FSNYYNSISGIDTT
+1844 Y
-1858 LLSGVITQTNRL
+1858 
-1870 VSMANGMV
+1870 
-1878 GLDTSGMTSFSSAL
+1878 
-1892 TTLGETGVT
+1892 
-1901 GFINAFNNA
+1901 
-1910 ESKVTAAA
+1910 K
-1918 SSMLSSFINGANAKK
+1918 
-1933 SELTT
+1933 
-1938 TFTTL
+1938 
-1943 VQAVLTAINGKQGEF
+1943 
-1958 QTSGSTLM
+1958 
-1966 VKFIAGVRSQD
+1966 
-1977 SPSRTTFTN
+1977 
-1986 IVSGCLTAIRNKY
+1986 
-1999 GEFTSTGTQTMVKL
+1999 
-2013 IAGVRSQD
+2013 
-2021 SSARMAFTTIISACL
+2021 
-2036 TVIKNKYAEF
+2036 
-2046 TSTGRECMVKFIA
+2046 
-2059 GVRSKDSELRTAF
+2059 
-2072 TTTLSGSITAIK
+2072 
-2084 DYYSQFK
+2084 
-2091 SAGSYLVD
+2091 
-2099 GFCDGISE
+2099 
-2107 NTWKA
+2107 
-2112 EAKARAMAA
+2112 
-2121 AAAEA
+2121 
-2126 AEDELD
+2126 
-2132 EHSPSKR
+2132 
-2139 FYGIGNFAGVGFIN
+2139 
-2153 ALIDNVSK
+2153 
-2161 AGKAGR
+2161 
-2167 EIARSSIDG
+2167 
-2176 LNDII
+2176 
-2181 SRIADYVDADMDV
+2181 
-2194 QPTIRPVLDLSAV
+2194 
-2207 EAGTG
+2207 
-2212 RLNTLFSR
+2212 
-2220 NQALSVSTGMN
+2220 
-2231 DRVSEM
+2231 
-2237 EVQNG
+2237 
-2242 ESSPTGN
+2242 
-2249 TYQFTQNNYSPK
+2249 
-2261 ALSRIDIYRQTKNQF
+2261 
-2276 SAMKGL
+2276 
-2282 VGNT
+2282 

>member
-640 FVKTVVDAFG
+640 FVKTVADAFG

-884 GVAGLSAILV
+884 GVVGLSAILV
-894 ASTTALSKTSKGLI
+894 ASATALSKTSKGLI

-1051 LSCGEIGRGLT
+1051 LSWGEIGRGLT

-1283 VLAAVEAIVTAVPA
+1283 VLAAVEALVTAVPA

-1393 PGAMLGVLGMGAV
+1393 PGAMVGVLGMGAV

-1518 TGGSSLSDFATQLVP
+1518 TGGSSLSDFATQLAP

-1910 ESKVTAAA
+1910 ESRVTAAA
-1918 SSMLSSFINGANAKK
+1918 SNMLSSFINGANAKK

-2021 SSARMAFTTIISACL
+2021 SSARMAFTNIISACL

-2046 TSTGRECMVKFIA
+2046 TSTGSECMVKFIA

-2121 AAAEA
+2121 SAAEA

-2176 LNDII
+2176 LNDVI

-2194 QPTIRPVLDLSAV
+2194 QPTIRPVLDLSDV

>member
-1 MSTTIDER
+1 MSRTIDER

-22 NVQTSISTIEKL
+22 NVQTSISSIEKL

-41 GASKGLEDVNAAAK
+41 GASKGLEDVNVAAK

-75 LEVMAVTALANI
+75 LEVMAMTALSNI

-121 QTILANTQHEGTNL
+121 QTILANTQSKGTTID
-135 QQVNRALDELNTYA
+135 QVNAALDELNKYA
-149 DKTIYNFTEM
+149 DQTIYNFTEM
-159 TRNIGTFTAAGVNLQ
+159 TRNIGTFTAAGVDLDK
-174 TSVDSI
+174 SVTSI
-180 KGIANLAAVSGSTS
+180 KGIANLAAASGSNA

-203 LSQALA
+203 LSQAIA
-209 AGKVQLMDW
+209 AGKVSLQDW

-228 KVFQDAL
+228 QLFQDAL
-235 IRTSELLGTGAKQ
+235 KRTAEHFGVNMDAMIEKY
-248 AIAANGSFRESLTKT
+248 GSFRASLTEG

-272 ETLKQFAGAY
+272 ETLTQLSGAY
-282 DEADL
+282 SEADL
-287 IAQGFSESQAKEIAQ
+287 IAQGYTEEQAREITKL
-302 MAKTAEEAATKVK
+302 AKTALDAATKVK

-322 TLKESAQSGWTQT
+322 TLKESVQSGWTQS
-335 WEILIGDFG
+335 WEIIIGDFE
-344 EAKDLLT
+344 EAKELLT
-351 EISDSIGGVI
+351 EVSNSLGNMVNA
-361 SKTAEA
+361 SAEA
-367 RNAVLSSGLSS
+367 RNKMLQD
-378 GWKQL
+378 WKEL
-383 LDQGIADEAG
+383 GGRTAL
-393 YIEAIEEVAR
+393 IEAVR
-403 KNGDAFDKMVADSED
+403 NAF
-418 FTDALKKGLKE
+418 E
-429 GVISSDTLTE
+429 GVLNI
-439 AVYNLQDKMSGMS
+439 VKP
-452 EEELKAAGYTS
+452 
-463 EMVEQIESLDSG
+463 V
-475 LRNGSI
+475 
-481 SMDEFTEKILR
+481 
-492 PSGRENLIQALWNAA
+492 
-507 QGLMSVVT
+507 
-515 PMKEAFR
+515 KEAFR
-522 EIFPPMTGDQVYNL
+522 DVFPPITGEQLYNL

-565 ALFDIGLQGVKALV
+565 ALFDIGLQGIKALV

-599 TASIGDFIVG
+599 TAGIGDFIVG

-640 FVKTVVDAFG
+640 FVKTIADAFS

-655 DTSGLDNFADKVQ
+655 DTSGLNNFADKVQ

-690 IVEKAA
+690 IVEKAS

-740 ILIGVKKFIDSL
+740 ILIGVKKFINSL

-770 DGVKGSLEAWQSN
+770 DGVKGSLEAWQSS

-798 LTAAIVALSLVDSE
+798 LTAAIVALSLVDSG

-839 NGAAIKGMGQ
+839 NGVAIKGMGQ

-856 MSTAVLILAGAV
+856 LSTAVLILAGAV

-873 LDWDELLKGLV
+873 LDWDGLLKGLV

-894 ASTTALSKTSKGLI
+894 TSATALSKTSKGLI

-929 DLGELDAGS
+929 DLGALDAGS

-943 IGVGVLCTELALFLR
+943 IGVGVLCTELALFLKT
-958 ATDLDGMGVLKGT
+958 TDLDGMGVLKGT

-982 LADAVGAFGNLD
+982 LANAVGAFGTLD
-994 VSKLIQGLSAVAV
+994 ISSLLKGLSAVAV

-1014 FTKVTANAKHVVSTA
+1014 FTKVTANAKHVISTA

-1051 LSCGEIGRGLT
+1051 LSWGEIGRGLT

-1073 AMNLLPNGMISKA
+1073 AMNLLPKGMMSKA

-1107 GMSWDEIARG
+1107 GMSWEEIARG

-1130 ALNAMKTALPGAA
+1130 ALNAMRGALPGAA
-1143 AVLTVSAALAIFT
+1143 AVLTVSAALAVFT
-1156 PVLKSL
+1156 PVIKTL

-1254 FESIGE
+1254 FEAIGE

-1283 VLAAVEAIVTAVPA
+1283 VLAAVEALVTAAPA

-1368 LIKGIAGIGLLSAIM
+1368 LVKGIAGIGLLSAIM

-1393 PGAMLGVLGMGAV
+1393 PGAMIGVLGMGAV

-1429 IGEGGNLLQGI
+1429 IGEGGKLLQGI

-1445 KFVGGIVGGFMSG
+1445 QFVGGIVGGFMSG

-1476 VQPFIEGATQLNPS
+1476 VQSFIEGATQLNPS

-1560 RTLAEMAAT
+1560 RTLAEMAST

-1581 GENDMSAF
+1581 GENDMNAF

-1596 GEAMMGFANAVRG
+1596 GEAMMGFASAV
-1609 LDADTVTNAATAG
+1609 
-1622 KAMAEMA
+1622 
-1629 TTIPNSGGVVGFFA
+1629 
-1643 GENDMDAFGEQLVP
+1643 Q
-1657 FGEAMMLFSQAVKGL
+1657 GL

-1708 DMDTFGEKLVPF
+1708 DMGAFGENLVPF
-1720 GRAMKSYS
+1720 GKAMKSYS

-1783 KSFAQYSDY
+1783 KNFAQYSNY
-1792 MKDVDANIVTTT
+1792 MKNVDANIVTAT

-1818 PKEGGWFSDDMTLAS
+1818 PKEGGWFSDDMTLSS
-1833 FGSDMASFGAH
+1833 FGSDMASFGSY
-1844 FSNYYNSISGIDTT
+1844 FGNYYNSISGIDTT
-1858 LLSGVITQTNRL
+1858 LLSSVITQTNRL

-1892 TTLGETGVT
+1892 TTLGENGVT

-1910 ESKVTAAA
+1910 ESRVATAA
-1918 SSMLSSFINGANAKK
+1918 SSMLASFINGANAKK

-1938 TFTTL
+1938 TFITL

-1977 SPSRTTFTN
+1977 SSSRTTFTN

-2021 SSARMAFTTIISACL
+2021 SSARMAFTNIISACL

-2059 GVRSKDSELRTAF
+2059 GVRSKDGELRTAF
-2072 TTTLSGSITAIK
+2072 TTTLSGAITSIK
-2084 DYYSQFK
+2084 DYYGEFK

-2099 GFCDGISE
+2099 GFCNGISE

-2112 EAKARAMAA
+2112 EAKSRAMAA

-2167 EIARSSIDG
+2167 EIAKSSIDG
-2176 LNDII
+2176 LNGVI

-2231 DRVSEM
+2231 ERVSEM

-2242 ESSPTGN
+2242 ESSSAGN

-2282 VGNT
+2282 VSNT

>member
-1 MSTTIDER
+1 MSRTIDER

-22 NVQTSISTIEKL
+22 NVQTSISSIEKL
-34 EKSLNLK
+34 EKNLNLK
-41 GASKGLEDVNAAAK
+41 GASKGLEDVNVAAK

-75 LEVMAVTALANI
+75 LEVMAMTALSNI

-121 QTILANTQHEGTNL
+121 QTILANTQSKGTTID
-135 QQVNRALDELNTYA
+135 QVNAALDELNKYA
-149 DKTIYNFTEM
+149 DQTIYNFTEM
-159 TRNIGTFTAAGVNLQ
+159 TRNIGTFTAAGVDLDK
-174 TSVDSI
+174 SVTSI
-180 KGIANLAAVSGSTS
+180 KGIANLAAVSGSNA

-203 LSQALA
+203 LSQAIA
-209 AGKVQLMDW
+209 AGKVSLQDW

-228 KVFQDAL
+228 QLFQDAL
-235 IRTSELLGTGAKQ
+235 KRTAEHFGVNMDAMIEKY
-248 AIAANGSFRESLTKT
+248 GSFRASLTE
-263 GWLTTEVLT
+263 GEWLTTEVLT
-272 ETLKQFAGAY
+272 ETLTQLSGAY
-282 DEADL
+282 SEADL
-287 IAQGFSESQAKEIAQ
+287 IAQGYTEEQAREITEL
-302 MAKTAEEAATKVK
+302 AKTALDAATKVK

-322 TLKESAQSGWTQT
+322 TLKESVQSGWTQS
-335 WEILIGDFG
+335 WEIIIGDFE
-344 EAKDLLT
+344 EAKELLT
-351 EISDSIGGVI
+351 EVSNSLGNMVNA
-361 SKTAEA
+361 SAEA
-367 RNAVLSSGLSS
+367 RNKMLQD
-378 GWKQL
+378 WKEL
-383 LDQGIADEAG
+383 GGRTAL
-393 YIEAIEEVAR
+393 IEAVR
-403 KNGDAFDKMVADSED
+403 NAF
-418 FTDALKKGLKE
+418 E
-429 GVISSDTLTE
+429 GVLNI
-439 AVYNLQDKMSGMS
+439 VKP
-452 EEELKAAGYTS
+452 
-463 EMVEQIESLDSG
+463 V
-475 LRNGSI
+475 
-481 SMDEFTEKILR
+481 
-492 PSGRENLIQALWNAA
+492 
-507 QGLMSVVT
+507 
-515 PMKEAFR
+515 KEAFR
-522 EIFPPMTGDQVYNL
+522 DVFPPMTGEQLYNL

-565 ALFDIGLQGVKALV
+565 ALFDIGLQGIKALA

-599 TASIGDFIVG
+599 TAGIGDFIVG

-640 FVKTVVDAFG
+640 FVKTIADAFS

-678 ELVKKAFEGIIG
+678 ELVKK
-690 IVEKAA
+690 
-696 PVLSKLGSIV
+696 
-706 ANAFGNLGEAILTAF
+706 AFGNLGEAILTAF

-740 ILIGVKKFIDSL
+740 ILIGVKKFINSL

-770 DGVKGSLEAWQSN
+770 DGVKGSLEAWQSS

-798 LTAAIVALSLVDSE
+798 LTAAIVALSLVDSG

-839 NGAAIKGMGQ
+839 NGVAIKGMGQ
-849 LTIAMIG
+849 LTIAMLG

-894 ASTTALSKTSKGLI
+894 ASATALSKTSKGLI

-929 DLGELDAGS
+929 DLGALDVGS

-943 IGVGVLCTELALFLR
+943 IGVGVLCTELALFLK
-958 ATDLDGMGVLKGT
+958 ATDLDGMGILKGT

-982 LADAVGAFGNLD
+982 LADAVGAFGTLD
-994 VSKLIQGLSAVAV
+994 ISSLLKGLSAVAV

-1014 FTKVTANAKHVVSTA
+1014 FAKVTANAKHVVSTA

-1035 GAAMLV
+1035 GAAILV

-1051 LSCGEIGRGLT
+1051 LSWGEIGRGLT
-1062 TMAGSLAAVTV
+1062 TMAGSLATVTV
-1073 AMNLLPNGMISKA
+1073 AMNLLPKGMMSKA

-1107 GMSWDEIARG
+1107 GMSWEEIARG

-1130 ALNAMKTALPGAA
+1130 ALNTMRGALPGAV
-1143 AVLTVSAALAIFT
+1143 AVLTVSAALAVFT
-1156 PVLKSL
+1156 PVIKTL

-1254 FESIGE
+1254 FEAIGE

-1283 VLAAVEAIVTAVPA
+1283 VLAAVEALVTATPA

-1368 LIKGIAGIGLLSAIM
+1368 LVKGIAGIGLLSAIM

-1393 PGAMLGVLGMGAV
+1393 PGAMIGVLGMGAV

-1429 IGEGGNLLQGI
+1429 IGEGGKLLQGI

-1445 KFVGGIVGGFMSG
+1445 QFVGGIVGGFMSG

-1560 RTLAEMAAT
+1560 RTLAEMAST

-1596 GEAMMGFANAVRG
+1596 GEAMMGFASAVQG
-1609 LDADTVTNAATAG
+1609 LDADAVTNASIAG

-1643 GENDMDAFGEQLVP
+1643 GENDMDAFGEQLIP
-1657 FGEAMMLFSQAVKGL
+1657 FGEAMMLFSQAVRGL

-1708 DMDTFGEKLVPF
+1708 DMGAFGENLVPF
-1720 GRAMKSYS
+1720 GKAMKSYS

-1783 KSFAQYSDY
+1783 KNFAQYSNY
-1792 MKDVDANIVTTT
+1792 MKNVDANIVTAT

-1818 PKEGGWFSDDMTLAS
+1818 PKEGGWFSDDMTLSS
-1833 FGSDMASFGAH
+1833 FGSDMASFGSY
-1844 FSNYYNSISGIDTT
+1844 FGNYYNSISGIDTT
-1858 LLSGVITQTNRL
+1858 LLSSVITQTNRL

-1892 TTLGETGVT
+1892 TTLEETSVT

-1910 ESKVTAAA
+1910 ESRVTTAA
-1918 SSMLSSFINGANAKK
+1918 SSMLASFINGANAKK

-1938 TFTTL
+1938 TFITL
-1943 VQAVLTAINGKQGEF
+1943 VQAVLTAI
-1958 QTSGSTLM
+1958 
-1966 VKFIAGVRSQD
+1966 
-1977 SPSRTTFTN
+1977 
-1986 IVSGCLTAIRNKY
+1986 RNKY
-1999 GEFTSTGTQTMVKL
+1999 V
-2013 IAGVRSQD
+2013 
-2021 SSARMAFTTIISACL
+2021 
-2036 TVIKNKYAEF
+2036 EF

-2072 TTTLSGSITAIK
+2072 ATTLSGAITAIK
-2084 DYYSQFK
+2084 DYYGEFK

-2099 GFCDGISE
+2099 GFCNGISE

-2139 FYGIGNFAGVGFIN
+2139 FYGIGDFAGIGFIN

-2167 EIARSSIDG
+2167 EIAKSSIDG
-2176 LNDII
+2176 LNDVI

-2231 DRVSEM
+2231 EQVSEM

-2242 ESSPTGN
+2242 ESSSAGN

-2282 VGNT
+2282 VSNT

>member
-1 MSTTIDER
+1 
-9 VVEMRF
+9 
-15 DNKQFEQ
+15 
-22 NVQTSISTIEKL
+22 
-34 EKSLNLK
+34 
-41 GASKGLEDVNAAAK
+41 
-55 NCNMTPLSN
+55 
-64 AVETVKMRFSA
+64 
-75 LEVMAVTALANI
+75 
-87 TNSALNA
+87 
-94 GKNIVSALT
+94 
-103 IDPIKTGFQ
+103 
-112 EYETQINAV
+112 
-121 QTILANTQHEGTNL
+121 
-135 QQVNRALDELNTYA
+135 
-149 DKTIYNFTEM
+149 
-159 TRNIGTFTAAGVNLQ
+159 
-174 TSVDSI
+174 
-180 KGIANLAAVSGSTS
+180 
-194 QQASTAMYQ
+194 
-203 LSQALA
+203 
-209 AGKVQLMDW
+209 
-218 NSVVNAGMGG
+218 
-228 KVFQDAL
+228 
-235 IRTSELLGTGAKQ
+235 
-248 AIAANGSFRESLTKT
+248 
-263 GWLTTEVLT
+263 
-272 ETLKQFAGAY
+272 
-282 DEADL
+282 
-287 IAQGFSESQAKEIAQ
+287 
-302 MAKTAEEAATKVK
+302 
-315 TFTQLWD
+315 
-322 TLKESAQSGWTQT
+322 
-335 WEILIGDFG
+335 
-344 EAKDLLT
+344 
-351 EISDSIGGVI
+351 
-361 SKTAEA
+361 
-367 RNAVLSSGLSS
+367 
-378 GWKQL
+378 
-383 LDQGIADEAG
+383 
-393 YIEAIEEVAR
+393 
-403 KNGDAFDKMVADSED
+403 
-418 FTDALKKGLKE
+418 
-429 GVISSDTLTE
+429 
-439 AVYNLQDKMSGMS
+439 
-452 EEELKAAGYTS
+452 
-463 EMVEQIESLDSG
+463 
-475 LRNGSI
+475 
-481 SMDEFTEKILR
+481 
-492 PSGRENLIQALWNAA
+492 
-507 QGLMSVVT
+507 
-515 PMKEAFR
+515 
-522 EIFPPMTGDQVYNL
+522 
-536 TVGLQELTEKF
+536 
-547 KIGEETA
+547 
-554 NNLKRTFKGVF
+554 
-565 ALFDIGLQGVKALV
+565 
-579 GGFADLIG
+579 
-587 YVAPAGDGILGF
+587 
-599 TASIGDFIVG
+599 
-609 IDEAIKSSD
+609 
-618 AFNKAIEGIGNF
+618 
-630 LKPIADGVKT
+630 
-640 FVKTVVDAFG
+640 
-650 EFANV
+650 
-655 DTSGLDNFADKVQ
+655 
-668 TRFEPFVKLG
+668 
-678 ELVKKAFEGIIG
+678 
-690 IVEKAA
+690 
-696 PVLSKLGSIV
+696 
-706 ANAFGNLGEAILTAF
+706 
-721 DTASFDPILDLINT
+721 
-735 GLFSA
+735 
-740 ILIGVKKFIDSL
+740 
-752 SEITENGGG
+752 
-761 ILGSFKDIL
+761 
-770 DGVKGSLEAWQSN
+770 
-783 LKAGTL
+783 
-789 LKIAGAMAI
+789 
-798 LTAAIVALSLVDSE
+798 
-812 KLNASLGALSVLFV
+812 
-826 ELLGSMAIFEKIM
+826 
-839 NGAAIKGMGQ
+839 
-849 LTIAMIG
+849 
-856 MSTAVLILAGAV
+856 
-868 QKLSG
+868 
-873 LDWDELLKGLV
+873 
-884 GVAGLSAILV
+884 
-894 ASTTALSKTSKGLI
+894 
-908 KGSAGLVVFAA
+908 
-919 AIRVLVGAVE
+919 
-929 DLGELDAGS
+929 
-938 LAKGL
+938 
-943 IGVGVLCTELALFLR
+943 
-958 ATDLDGMGVLKGT
+958 
-971 GLVLLAASINI
+971 
-982 LADAVGAFGNLD
+982 
-994 VSKLIQGLSAVAV
+994 
-1007 VLTELAV
+1007 
-1014 FTKVTANAKHVVSTA
+1014 
-1029 TAMTIL
+1029 
-1035 GAAMLV
+1035 
-1041 FGEAVEKMGN
+1041 
-1051 LSCGEIGRGLT
+1051 
-1062 TMAGSLAAVTV
+1062 
-1073 AMNLLPNGMISKA
+1073 
-1086 TGMVEVGAALLI
+1086 
-1098 IGEAVRNMG
+1098 MG

-1168 SIAKGLVAL
+1168 SIARGLVAL

-1283 VLAAVEAIVTAVPA
+1283 VLAAVDALVTAVPA

-1393 PGAMLGVLGMGAV
+1393 PGAMVGVLGMGAV

-1518 TGGSSLSDFATQLVP
+1518 TGGASLSDFATQLVP

-1764 WFTGDNDIAS
+1764 WFTGDNDIAA

-1833 FGSDMASFGAH
+1833 FGSDMASFGSH

-2013 IAGVRSQD
+2013 IAGIRSQD

-2072 TTTLSGSITAIK
+2072 TTMLSGSITAIK

-2212 RLNTLFSR
+2212 RLNALFSR

-2231 DRVSEM
+2231 DRVSEI

>member
-1 MSTTIDER
+1 M
-9 VVEMRF
+9 
-15 DNKQFEQ
+15 
-22 NVQTSISTIEKL
+22 
-34 EKSLNLK
+34 
-41 GASKGLEDVNAAAK
+41 
-55 NCNMTPLSN
+55 
-64 AVETVKMRFSA
+64 
-75 LEVMAVTALANI
+75 
-87 TNSALNA
+87 
-94 GKNIVSALT
+94 
-103 IDPIKTGFQ
+103 
-112 EYETQINAV
+112 
-121 QTILANTQHEGTNL
+121 
-135 QQVNRALDELNTYA
+135 
-149 DKTIYNFTEM
+149 
-159 TRNIGTFTAAGVNLQ
+159 
-174 TSVDSI
+174 
-180 KGIANLAAVSGSTS
+180 
-194 QQASTAMYQ
+194 
-203 LSQALA
+203 
-209 AGKVQLMDW
+209 
-218 NSVVNAGMGG
+218 
-228 KVFQDAL
+228 
-235 IRTSELLGTGAKQ
+235 
-248 AIAANGSFRESLTKT
+248 
-263 GWLTTEVLT
+263 
-272 ETLKQFAGAY
+272 
-282 DEADL
+282 
-287 IAQGFSESQAKEIAQ
+287 
-302 MAKTAEEAATKVK
+302 
-315 TFTQLWD
+315 
-322 TLKESAQSGWTQT
+322 
-335 WEILIGDFG
+335 
-344 EAKDLLT
+344 
-351 EISDSIGGVI
+351 
-361 SKTAEA
+361 
-367 RNAVLSSGLSS
+367 
-378 GWKQL
+378 
-383 LDQGIADEAG
+383 
-393 YIEAIEEVAR
+393 
-403 KNGDAFDKMVADSED
+403 
-418 FTDALKKGLKE
+418 
-429 GVISSDTLTE
+429 
-439 AVYNLQDKMSGMS
+439 
-452 EEELKAAGYTS
+452 
-463 EMVEQIESLDSG
+463 
-475 LRNGSI
+475 
-481 SMDEFTEKILR
+481 
-492 PSGRENLIQALWNAA
+492 
-507 QGLMSVVT
+507 
-515 PMKEAFR
+515 
-522 EIFPPMTGDQVYNL
+522 
-536 TVGLQELTEKF
+536 
-547 KIGEETA
+547 
-554 NNLKRTFKGVF
+554 
-565 ALFDIGLQGVKALV
+565 
-579 GGFADLIG
+579 
-587 YVAPAGDGILGF
+587 
-599 TASIGDFIVG
+599 
-609 IDEAIKSSD
+609 
-618 AFNKAIEGIGNF
+618 
-630 LKPIADGVKT
+630 
-640 FVKTVVDAFG
+640 
-650 EFANV
+650 
-655 DTSGLDNFADKVQ
+655 
-668 TRFEPFVKLG
+668 
-678 ELVKKAFEGIIG
+678 VKKAFEGIIG
-690 IVEKAA
+690 IVEKVA

-770 DGVKGSLEAWQSN
+770 DGVKGSLEAWQSS

-894 ASTTALSKTSKGLI
+894 ASATALSKTSKGLI

-929 DLGELDAGS
+929 DLGALDVGS

-943 IGVGVLCTELALFLR
+943 IGVGVLCTELALFLK

-982 LADAVGAFGNLD
+982 LADAVKAFGDLD
-994 VSKLIQGLSAVAV
+994 TSNLIQGLSAVAV

-1041 FGEAVEKMGN
+1041 FGEAVKKMGN
-1051 LSCGEIGRGLT
+1051 LTWGEIGRGLT

-1073 AMNLLPNGMISKA
+1073 AMNLLPKGMVSKA

-1277 EAFTVL
+1277 EAFTAL
-1283 VLAAVEAIVTAVPA
+1283 VLAAVDALVTAVPA

-1393 PGAMLGVLGMGAV
+1393 PGAMVGVLGMGAV

-1445 KFVGGIVGGFMSG
+1445 QFVGGIVGGFMSG

-1464 QIGADLSAFMTN
+1464 QIGSDLSAFMTN
-1476 VQPFIEGATQLNPS
+1476 VQPFIEGATQLDPS

-1509 ILNGLTSWL
+1509 ILNGLTSWI

-1609 LDADTVTNAATAG
+1609 LDVDTVTNAATAG

-1629 TTIPNSGGVVGFFA
+1629 TTIPNSGGVVGFFV

-1657 FGEAMMLFSQAVKGL
+1657 FGEAMMLFSQAVRGL

-1764 WFTGDNDIAS
+1764 WFTGDNDIAA

-1833 FGSDMASFGAH
+1833 FGSDMASFGSH

-1870 VSMANGMV
+1870 VGMANGMV

-1943 VQAVLTAINGKQGEF
+1943 VQTVLTAINGKQGEF

-1977 SPSRTTFTN
+1977 SSSRTTFTN
-1986 IVSGCLTAIRNKY
+1986 IVSGCLTVIRNKY

-2021 SSARMAFTTIISACL
+2021 SSARLAFTNIISACL

-2072 TTTLSGSITAIK
+2072 TTTLSGSVTAIK

-2207 EAGTG
+2207 EAGSG

-2231 DRVSEM
+2231 DRVSEI

>member
-1 MSTTIDER
+1 MSRTIDER

-22 NVQTSISTIEKL
+22 NVQTSISSIEKL

-41 GASKGLEDVNAAAK
+41 GASKGLEDVNVAAK

-75 LEVMAVTALANI
+75 LEVMAMTALSNI

-103 IDPIKTGFQ
+103 IDPIKMGFQ

-121 QTILANTQHEGTNL
+121 QTILANTQSKGTTID
-135 QQVNRALDELNTYA
+135 QVNAALDELNKYA
-149 DKTIYNFTEM
+149 DQTIYNFTEM
-159 TRNIGTFTAAGVNLQ
+159 TRNIGTFTAAGVDLDK
-174 TSVDSI
+174 SVTSI
-180 KGIANLAAVSGSTS
+180 KGIANLAAASGSNA

-203 LSQALA
+203 LSQAIA
-209 AGKVQLMDW
+209 AGKVSLQDW

-228 KVFQDAL
+228 QLFQDAL
-235 IRTSELLGTGAKQ
+235 KRTAEHFGVNMDAMIEKY
-248 AIAANGSFRESLTKT
+248 GSFRASLTEG

-272 ETLKQFAGAY
+272 ETLTQLSGAY
-282 DEADL
+282 SEADL
-287 IAQGFSESQAKEIAQ
+287 IAQGYTEEQAREITKL
-302 MAKTAEEAATKVK
+302 AKTALDSATKVK

-322 TLKESAQSGWTQT
+322 TLKESVQSGWTQS
-335 WEILIGDFG
+335 WEIIIGDFE
-344 EAKDLLT
+344 EAKELLT
-351 EISDSIGGVI
+351 EVSNSLGNMVNA
-361 SKTAEA
+361 SAEA
-367 RNAVLSSGLSS
+367 RNKMLQD
-378 GWKQL
+378 WKEL
-383 LDQGIADEAG
+383 GGRTAL
-393 YIEAIEEVAR
+393 IEAVR
-403 KNGDAFDKMVADSED
+403 NAF
-418 FTDALKKGLKE
+418 E
-429 GVISSDTLTE
+429 GVLNI
-439 AVYNLQDKMSGMS
+439 VKP
-452 EEELKAAGYTS
+452 
-463 EMVEQIESLDSG
+463 V
-475 LRNGSI
+475 
-481 SMDEFTEKILR
+481 
-492 PSGRENLIQALWNAA
+492 
-507 QGLMSVVT
+507 
-515 PMKEAFR
+515 KEAFR
-522 EIFPPMTGDQVYNL
+522 DVFPPITGEQLYNL

-565 ALFDIGLQGVKALV
+565 ALFDIGLQGIKALV

-599 TASIGDFIVG
+599 TAGIGDFIVG

-640 FVKTVVDAFG
+640 FVKTIADAFS

-655 DTSGLDNFADKVQ
+655 DTSGLNNFADKVQ

-690 IVEKAA
+690 IVEKAS

-721 DTASFDPILDLINT
+721 DTASFDPILDLING
-735 GLFSA
+735 GLLA
-740 ILIGVKKFIDSL
+740 GILLGIKKFIKSL
-752 SEITENGGG
+752 TELTGSGGG
-761 ILGSFKDIL
+761 ILDRLKDIL
-770 DGVKGSLEAWQSN
+770 DGIKSSIESWQSSI
-783 LKAGTL
+783 KASTL

-798 LTAAIVALSLVDSE
+798 LTAAIVALSLVDSG

-839 NGAAIKGMGQ
+839 NGVAIKGMGQ

-856 MSTAVLILAGAV
+856 LSTAVLILAGAV

-873 LDWDELLKGLV
+873 LDWDGLLKGLV

-894 ASTTALSKTSKGLI
+894 TSATALSKTSKGLI

-929 DLGELDAGS
+929 DLGALDAGS

-943 IGVGVLCTELALFLR
+943 IGVGVLCTELALFLKT
-958 ATDLDGMGVLKGT
+958 TDLDGMGVLKGT

-982 LADAVGAFGNLD
+982 LADAVGAFGTLD
-994 VSKLIQGLSAVAV
+994 ISSLLKGLSAVAV

-1014 FTKVTANAKHVVSTA
+1014 FTKVTANAKHVISTA

-1051 LSCGEIGRGLT
+1051 LSLGEIGRGLT

-1073 AMNLLPNGMISKA
+1073 AMNLLPKGMMSKA

-1107 GMSWDEIARG
+1107 GMSWEEIARG
-1117 LVTLAGSMTILVV
+1117 LVTLAGSMTIFVV
-1130 ALNAMKTALPGAA
+1130 ALNAMRGALPGAA
-1143 AVLTVSAALAIFT
+1143 AVLTVSAALAVFT
-1156 PVLKSL
+1156 PVIKTL

-1254 FESIGE
+1254 FEAIGE

-1283 VLAAVEAIVTAVPA
+1283 VLAAVEALVTAAPA

-1368 LIKGIAGIGLLSAIM
+1368 LVKGIAGIGLLSAIM

-1393 PGAMLGVLGMGAV
+1393 PGAMIGVLGMGAV

-1429 IGEGGNLLQGI
+1429 IGEGGKLLQGI

-1445 KFVGGIVGGFMSG
+1445 QFVGGIVGGFMSG

-1560 RTLAEMAAT
+1560 RTLAEMAST

-1581 GENDMSAF
+1581 GENDMNAF

-1596 GEAMMGFANAVRG
+1596 GEAMMGFASAVQG
-1609 LDADTVTNAATAG
+1609 LDADAVTNASIAG

-1643 GENDMDAFGEQLVP
+1643 GENDMDAFGEQLIP
-1657 FGEAMMLFSQAVKGL
+1657 FGEAMMLFSQAVRGL

-1708 DMDTFGEKLVPF
+1708 DMGAFGENLVPF
-1720 GRAMKSYS
+1720 GKAMKSYS

-1783 KSFAQYSDY
+1783 KNFAQYSNY
-1792 MKDVDANIVTTT
+1792 MKNVDANIVTAT

-1818 PKEGGWFSDDMTLAS
+1818 PKEGGWFSDDMTLSS
-1833 FGSDMASFGAH
+1833 FGSDMASFGSY
-1844 FSNYYNSISGIDTT
+1844 FGNYYNSISGIDTT
-1858 LLSGVITQTNRL
+1858 LLSSVITQTNRL

-1910 ESKVTAAA
+1910 GTRVTTAA
-1918 SSMLSSFINGANAKK
+1918 SSMLASFINGANAKK

-1938 TFTTL
+1938 TFITL

-1977 SPSRTTFTN
+1977 SSSRTTFTN

-2021 SSARMAFTTIISACL
+2021 SSARMTFTNIISACL
-2036 TVIKNKYAEF
+2036 TVIKNKYVEF

-2059 GVRSKDSELRTAF
+2059 GVRSQDSELRTAF
-2072 TTTLSGSITAIK
+2072 TTTLSGAITAIK
-2084 DYYSQFK
+2084 DYYGEFK

-2099 GFCDGISE
+2099 GFCNGISE

-2139 FYGIGNFAGVGFIN
+2139 FYGIGDFAGIGFIN

-2167 EIARSSIDG
+2167 EIAKSSIDG
-2176 LNDII
+2176 LNDVI

-2231 DRVSEM
+2231 ERVSEM

-2242 ESSPTGN
+2242 ESSSAGN

-2282 VGNT
+2282 VSNT

>member
-1 MSTTIDER
+1 MSRTIDER

-22 NVQTSISTIEKL
+22 NVQTSISSIEKL

-41 GASKGLEDVNAAAK
+41 GASKGLEDVNVAAK

-75 LEVMAVTALANI
+75 LEVMAMTALSNI

-103 IDPIKTGFQ
+103 IDPIKMGFQ

-121 QTILANTQHEGTNL
+121 QTILANTQSKGTTID
-135 QQVNRALDELNTYA
+135 QVNAALDELNKYA
-149 DKTIYNFTEM
+149 DQTIYNFTEM
-159 TRNIGTFTAAGVNLQ
+159 TRNIGTFTAAGVDLDK
-174 TSVDSI
+174 SVTSI
-180 KGIANLAAVSGSTS
+180 KGIANLAAVSGSNA

-203 LSQALA
+203 LSQAIA
-209 AGKVQLMDW
+209 AGKVSLQDW

-228 KVFQDAL
+228 QLFQDAL
-235 IRTSELLGTGAKQ
+235 KRTAEHFGVNMDAMIEKY
-248 AIAANGSFRESLTKT
+248 GSFRASLTE
-263 GWLTTEVLT
+263 GEWLTTEVLT
-272 ETLKQFAGAY
+272 ETLTQLSGAY
-282 DEADL
+282 SEADL
-287 IAQGFSESQAKEIAQ
+287 IAQGYTEEQAREITEL
-302 MAKTAEEAATKVK
+302 AKTALDAATKVK

-322 TLKESAQSGWTQT
+322 TLKESVQSGWTQS
-335 WEILIGDFG
+335 WEIIIGDFE
-344 EAKDLLT
+344 EAKELLT
-351 EISDSIGGVI
+351 EVSNSLGNMVNA
-361 SKTAEA
+361 SAEA
-367 RNAVLSSGLSS
+367 RNKMLQD
-378 GWKQL
+378 WKEL
-383 LDQGIADEAG
+383 GGRTAL
-393 YIEAIEEVAR
+393 IEAVR
-403 KNGDAFDKMVADSED
+403 NAF
-418 FTDALKKGLKE
+418 E
-429 GVISSDTLTE
+429 GVLNI
-439 AVYNLQDKMSGMS
+439 VKP
-452 EEELKAAGYTS
+452 
-463 EMVEQIESLDSG
+463 V
-475 LRNGSI
+475 
-481 SMDEFTEKILR
+481 
-492 PSGRENLIQALWNAA
+492 
-507 QGLMSVVT
+507 
-515 PMKEAFR
+515 KEAFR
-522 EIFPPMTGDQVYNL
+522 EVFPPMTGEQLYNL

-565 ALFDIGLQGVKALV
+565 ALFDIGLQGIKALV

-599 TASIGDFIVG
+599 TAGIGDFIVG

-640 FVKTVVDAFG
+640 FVKTIADAFS

-668 TRFEPFVKLG
+668 TRFEPFVELG
-678 ELVKKAFEGIIG
+678 ELVKK
-690 IVEKAA
+690 
-696 PVLSKLGSIV
+696 
-706 ANAFGNLGEAILTAF
+706 AFGNLGEAILTAF

-740 ILIGVKKFIDSL
+740 ILIGVKKFINSL
-752 SEITENGGG
+752 SKITKNGGG

-770 DGVKGSLEAWQSN
+770 DGVKGSLEAWQSS

-798 LTAAIVALSLVDSE
+798 LTAAIVALSLVDSG
-812 KLNASLGALSVLFV
+812 KLNASLGDLSVLFV

-839 NGAAIKGMGQ
+839 NGVAIKGMGQ

-856 MSTAVLILAGAV
+856 LSTAVLILAGAV

-873 LDWDELLKGLV
+873 LDWDGLLKGLV

-894 ASTTALSKTSKGLI
+894 TSATALSKTSKGLI

-929 DLGELDAGS
+929 DLGALDAGS

-943 IGVGVLCTELALFLR
+943 IGVGVLCTELALFLKT
-958 ATDLDGMGVLKGT
+958 TDLDGMGVLKGT

-982 LADAVGAFGNLD
+982 LADAVGAFGTLD
-994 VSKLIQGLSAVAV
+994 ISSLLKGLSAVAV

-1014 FTKVTANAKHVVSTA
+1014 FTKVTANAKHVISTA

-1051 LSCGEIGRGLT
+1051 LSWGEIGRGLT

-1073 AMNLLPNGMISKA
+1073 AMNLLPKGMMSKA

-1107 GMSWDEIARG
+1107 GMSWEEIARG

-1130 ALNAMKTALPGAA
+1130 ALNAMRGALPGAA
-1143 AVLTVSAALAIFT
+1143 AVLTVSAALAVFT
-1156 PVLKSL
+1156 PVIKTL

-1188 VALGPLTPAIL
+1188 VVLGPLTPAIL

-1254 FESIGE
+1254 FEAIGE

-1283 VLAAVEAIVTAVPA
+1283 VLAAVEALVTATPA

-1368 LIKGIAGIGLLSAIM
+1368 LVKGIAGIGLLSAIM

-1393 PGAMLGVLGMGAV
+1393 PGAMIGVLGMGAV

-1429 IGEGGNLLQGI
+1429 IGEGGKLLQGI

-1445 KFVGGIVGGFMSG
+1445 QFVGGIVGGFMSG

-1464 QIGADLSAFMTN
+1464 QIGADLSAFMIN
-1476 VQPFIEGATQLNPS
+1476 VRPFIEGATQLNPS

-1560 RTLAEMAAT
+1560 RTLAEMAST

-1596 GEAMMGFANAVRG
+1596 GEAMMGFASAVQG
-1609 LDADTVTNAATAG
+1609 LDADAVTNASIAG

-1643 GENDMDAFGEQLVP
+1643 GENDMDAFGEQLIP
-1657 FGEAMMLFSQAVKGL
+1657 FGEAMMLFSQAVRGL

-1708 DMDTFGEKLVPF
+1708 DMGAFGENLVPF
-1720 GRAMKSYS
+1720 GKAMKSYS

-1783 KSFAQYSDY
+1783 KNFAQYSNY
-1792 MKDVDANIVTTT
+1792 MKNVDANIVTAT

-1818 PKEGGWFSDDMTLAS
+1818 PKEGGWFSDDMTLSS
-1833 FGSDMASFGAH
+1833 FGSDMASFGSY
-1844 FSNYYNSISGIDTT
+1844 FGNYYNSISGIDTT
-1858 LLSGVITQTNRL
+1858 LLSSVITQTNRL

-1910 ESKVTAAA
+1910 GTRVTTAA
-1918 SSMLSSFINGANAKK
+1918 SSMLASFINGANAKK

-1938 TFTTL
+1938 TFITL

-1966 VKFIAGVRSQD
+1966 VKFIAGVRS
-1977 SPSRTTFTN
+1977 
-1986 IVSGCLTAIRNKY
+1986 
-1999 GEFTSTGTQTMVKL
+1999 
-2013 IAGVRSQD
+2013 
-2021 SSARMAFTTIISACL
+2021 
-2036 TVIKNKYAEF
+2036 
-2046 TSTGRECMVKFIA
+2046 
-2059 GVRSKDSELRTAF
+2059 KDSELRTAF
-2072 TTTLSGSITAIK
+2072 TTTLSGAITAIK
-2084 DYYSQFK
+2084 DYYGEFK

-2099 GFCDGISE
+2099 GFCNGISE

-2139 FYGIGNFAGVGFIN
+2139 FYGIGDFAGIGFIN

-2167 EIARSSIDG
+2167 EIAKSSIDG
-2176 LNDII
+2176 LNDVI

-2231 DRVSEM
+2231 ERVSEM

-2242 ESSPTGN
+2242 ESSSAGN

-2282 VGNT
+2282 VSNT

>member
-1 MSTTIDER
+1 MSRTIDER

-22 NVQTSISTIEKL
+22 NVQTSISSIEKL

-41 GASKGLEDVNAAAK
+41 GASKGLEDVNVAAK

-75 LEVMAVTALANI
+75 LEVMAMTALSNI

-121 QTILANTQHEGTNL
+121 QTILANTQSKGTTID
-135 QQVNRALDELNTYA
+135 QVNAALDELNKYA
-149 DKTIYNFTEM
+149 DQTIYNFTEM
-159 TRNIGTFTAAGVNLQ
+159 TRNIGTFTAAGVDLDK
-174 TSVDSI
+174 SVTSI
-180 KGIANLAAVSGSTS
+180 KGIANLAAASGSNA

-203 LSQALA
+203 LSQAIA
-209 AGKVQLMDW
+209 AGKVSLQDW

-228 KVFQDAL
+228 QLFQDAL
-235 IRTSELLGTGAKQ
+235 KRTAEHFGVNMDAMIEKY
-248 AIAANGSFRESLTKT
+248 GSFRASLTEG

-272 ETLKQFAGAY
+272 ETLTQLSGAY
-282 DEADL
+282 SEADL
-287 IAQGFSESQAKEIAQ
+287 IAQGYTEEQAREITKL
-302 MAKTAEEAATKVK
+302 AKTALDAATKVK

-322 TLKESAQSGWTQT
+322 TLKESVQSGWTQS
-335 WEILIGDFG
+335 WEIIIGDFE
-344 EAKDLLT
+344 EAKELLT
-351 EISDSIGGVI
+351 EVSNSLGNMVNA
-361 SKTAEA
+361 SAEA
-367 RNAVLSSGLSS
+367 RNKMLQD
-378 GWKQL
+378 WKEL
-383 LDQGIADEAG
+383 GGRTAL
-393 YIEAIEEVAR
+393 IEAVR
-403 KNGDAFDKMVADSED
+403 NAF
-418 FTDALKKGLKE
+418 E
-429 GVISSDTLTE
+429 GVLNI
-439 AVYNLQDKMSGMS
+439 VKP
-452 EEELKAAGYTS
+452 
-463 EMVEQIESLDSG
+463 V
-475 LRNGSI
+475 
-481 SMDEFTEKILR
+481 
-492 PSGRENLIQALWNAA
+492 
-507 QGLMSVVT
+507 
-515 PMKEAFR
+515 KEAFR
-522 EIFPPMTGDQVYNL
+522 DVFPPITGEQLYNL

-565 ALFDIGLQGVKALV
+565 ALFDIGLQGIKALV

-599 TASIGDFIVG
+599 TAGIGDFIVG

-640 FVKTVVDAFG
+640 FVKTIADAFG

-655 DTSGLDNFADKVQ
+655 DTSGLNNFADKVQ

-690 IVEKAA
+690 IVKKAS

-740 ILIGVKKFIDSL
+740 ILIGVKKFINSL

-770 DGVKGSLEAWQSN
+770 DGVKGSLEAWQSS

-798 LTAAIVALSLVDSE
+798 LTAAIVALSLVDSG

-839 NGAAIKGMGQ
+839 NGVAIKGMGQ

-856 MSTAVLILAGAV
+856 LSTAVLILAGAV

-873 LDWDELLKGLV
+873 LDWDGLLKGLV

-894 ASTTALSKTSKGLI
+894 TSATALSKTSKGLI

-929 DLGELDAGS
+929 DLGALDAGS

-943 IGVGVLCTELALFLR
+943 IGVGVLCTELALFLKT
-958 ATDLDGMGVLKGT
+958 TDLDGMGVLKGT

-982 LADAVGAFGNLD
+982 LANAVGAFGTLD
-994 VSKLIQGLSAVAV
+994 ISSLLKGLSAVAV

-1014 FTKVTANAKHVVSTA
+1014 FTKVTANAKHVISTA

-1051 LSCGEIGRGLT
+1051 LSWGEIGRGLT

-1073 AMNLLPNGMISKA
+1073 AMNLLPKGMMSKA

-1107 GMSWDEIARG
+1107 GMSWEEIARG

-1130 ALNAMKTALPGAA
+1130 ALNAMRGALPGAA
-1143 AVLTVSAALAIFT
+1143 AVLTVSAALAVFT
-1156 PVLKSL
+1156 PVIKTL

-1254 FESIGE
+1254 FEAIGE

-1283 VLAAVEAIVTAVPA
+1283 VLAAVEALVTAAPA

-1368 LIKGIAGIGLLSAIM
+1368 LVKGIAGIGLLSAIM

-1393 PGAMLGVLGMGAV
+1393 PGAMIGVLGMGAV

-1429 IGEGGNLLQGI
+1429 IGEGGKLLQGI

-1445 KFVGGIVGGFMSG
+1445 QFVGGIVGGFMSG

-1533 FGEAMRDFSIAIAGM
+1533 FGEAM
-1548 DGELVANAATAG
+1548 
-1560 RTLAEMAAT
+1560 
-1569 LPNSGGVIGFFT
+1569 
-1581 GENDMSAF
+1581 
-1589 GAQLIPF
+1589 
-1596 GEAMMGFANAVRG
+1596 MGFASAVQG
-1609 LDADTVTNAATAG
+1609 LDADAVTNASIAG

-1643 GENDMDAFGEQLVP
+1643 GENDMDAFGEQLIP
-1657 FGEAMMLFSQAVKGL
+1657 FGEAMMLFSQAVRGL

-1708 DMDTFGEKLVPF
+1708 DMGAFGENLVPF
-1720 GRAMKSYS
+1720 GKAMKSYS

-1783 KSFAQYSDY
+1783 KNFAQYSNY
-1792 MKDVDANIVTTT
+1792 MKNVDANIVTAT

-1818 PKEGGWFSDDMTLAS
+1818 PKEGGWFSDDMTLSS
-1833 FGSDMASFGAH
+1833 FGSDMASFGSY
-1844 FSNYYNSISGIDTT
+1844 FGNYYNSISGIDTT
-1858 LLSGVITQTNRL
+1858 LLSSVITQTNRL

-1892 TTLGETGVT
+1892 TTLGENGVT

-1910 ESKVTAAA
+1910 ESRVATAA
-1918 SSMLSSFINGANAKK
+1918 SSMLASFINGANAKK

-1938 TFTTL
+1938 TFITL

-1966 VKFIAGVRSQD
+1966 IKFIAGVRSQD
-1977 SPSRTTFTN
+1977 SSSRTTFTN

-2021 SSARMAFTTIISACL
+2021 SSARMAFTNIISACL

-2059 GVRSKDSELRTAF
+2059 GVRSKDGELRTAF
-2072 TTTLSGSITAIK
+2072 TTTLSGAITSIK
-2084 DYYSQFK
+2084 DYYGEFK

-2099 GFCDGISE
+2099 GFCNGISE

-2112 EAKARAMAA
+2112 EAKSRAMAA

-2167 EIARSSIDG
+2167 EIAKSSIDG
-2176 LNDII
+2176 LNGVI

-2220 NQALSVSTGMN
+2220 NQALSISTGMN
-2231 DRVSEM
+2231 ERVSEM

-2242 ESSPTGN
+2242 ESSSVGN

-2282 VGNT
+2282 VSNT

>member
-287 IAQGFSESQAKEIAQ
+287 IAQGFSESQAKEIVQ

-367 RNAVLSSGLSS
+367 RNAILSSGLSS

-640 FVKTVVDAFG
+640 FVKTVADAFS

-678 ELVKKAFEGIIG
+678 ELIKKAFEGIIG

-770 DGVKGSLEAWQSN
+770 DGVKGSLEAWQSS

-826 ELLGSMAIFEKIM
+826 ELLGSMAIFEKIT

-884 GVAGLSAILV
+884 GVAGLSTILV
-894 ASTTALSKTSKGLI
+894 ASATALSKTSKGLI

-929 DLGELDAGS
+929 DLGALDVGS

-943 IGVGVLCTELALFLR
+943 IGVGVLCTELALFLK

-982 LADAVGAFGNLD
+982 LADAVGAFGALD
-994 VSKLIQGLSAVAV
+994 ISSLLKGLSAVAV

-1051 LSCGEIGRGLT
+1051 LSWGEIGRGLT

-1107 GMSWDEIARG
+1107 RMSWDEIARG

-1283 VLAAVEAIVTAVPA
+1283 VLAAVEALVTAVPA

-1393 PGAMLGVLGMGAV
+1393 PGAMVGVLGMGAV

-1708 DMDTFGEKLVPF
+1708 DMDTFGERLVPF
-1720 GRAMKSYS
+1720 GKAMKSYS

-1764 WFTGDNDIAS
+1764 WFTGDNDIAA

-1943 VQAVLTAINGKQGEF
+1943 VQAVLIAINGKQGEF

-2059 GVRSKDSELRTAF
+2059 GVKSKDSELRTAF

>member
-1 MSTTIDER
+1 MSRTIDER

-22 NVQTSISTIEKL
+22 NVQTSISSIEKL

-41 GASKGLEDVNAAAK
+41 GASKGLEDVNVAAK

-75 LEVMAVTALANI
+75 LEVMAMTALSNI

-121 QTILANTQHEGTNL
+121 QTILANTQSKGTTID
-135 QQVNRALDELNTYA
+135 QVNAALDELNKYA
-149 DKTIYNFTEM
+149 DQTIYNFTEM
-159 TRNIGTFTAAGVNLQ
+159 TRNIGTFTAAGVDLDK
-174 TSVDSI
+174 SVTSI
-180 KGIANLAAVSGSTS
+180 KGIANLAAASGSNA

-203 LSQALA
+203 LSQAIA
-209 AGKVQLMDW
+209 AGKVSLQDW

-228 KVFQDAL
+228 QLFQDAL
-235 IRTSELLGTGAKQ
+235 KRTAEHFGVNMDAMIEKY
-248 AIAANGSFRESLTKT
+248 GSFRASLTEG

-272 ETLKQFAGAY
+272 ETLTQLSGAY
-282 DEADL
+282 SEADL
-287 IAQGFSESQAKEIAQ
+287 IAQGYTEEQAREITKL
-302 MAKTAEEAATKVK
+302 AKTALDAATKVK

-322 TLKESAQSGWTQT
+322 TLKESVQSGWTQS
-335 WEILIGDFG
+335 WEIIIGDFE
-344 EAKDLLT
+344 EAKELLT
-351 EISDSIGGVI
+351 EVSNSLGNMVNA
-361 SKTAEA
+361 SAEA
-367 RNAVLSSGLSS
+367 RNKMLQD
-378 GWKQL
+378 WKEL
-383 LDQGIADEAG
+383 GGRTAL
-393 YIEAIEEVAR
+393 IEAVR
-403 KNGDAFDKMVADSED
+403 NAF
-418 FTDALKKGLKE
+418 E
-429 GVISSDTLTE
+429 GVLNI
-439 AVYNLQDKMSGMS
+439 VKP
-452 EEELKAAGYTS
+452 
-463 EMVEQIESLDSG
+463 V
-475 LRNGSI
+475 
-481 SMDEFTEKILR
+481 
-492 PSGRENLIQALWNAA
+492 
-507 QGLMSVVT
+507 
-515 PMKEAFR
+515 KEAFR
-522 EIFPPMTGDQVYNL
+522 DVFPPITGEQLYNL

-565 ALFDIGLQGVKALV
+565 ALFDIGLQGIKALV

-599 TASIGDFIVG
+599 TAGIGDFIVG

-640 FVKTVVDAFG
+640 FVKTIADAFS

-655 DTSGLDNFADKVQ
+655 DTSGLNNFADKVQ

-690 IVEKAA
+690 IVEKAS

-740 ILIGVKKFIDSL
+740 ILIGVKKFINSL

-770 DGVKGSLEAWQSN
+770 DGVKGSLEAWQSS

-798 LTAAIVALSLVDSE
+798 LTAAIVALSLVDSG

-839 NGAAIKGMGQ
+839 NGVAIKGMGQ

-856 MSTAVLILAGAV
+856 LSTAVLILAGAV

-873 LDWDELLKGLV
+873 LDWDGLLKGLV

-894 ASTTALSKTSKGLI
+894 TSATALSKTSKGLI

-929 DLGELDAGS
+929 DLGALDAGS

-943 IGVGVLCTELALFLR
+943 IGVGVLCTELALFLKT
-958 ATDLDGMGVLKGT
+958 TDLDGMGVLKGT

-982 LADAVGAFGNLD
+982 LANAVGAFGTLD
-994 VSKLIQGLSAVAV
+994 ISSLLKGLSAVAV

-1014 FTKVTANAKHVVSTA
+1014 FTKVTANAKHVISTA

-1051 LSCGEIGRGLT
+1051 LSWGEIGRGLT

-1073 AMNLLPNGMISKA
+1073 AMNLLPKGMMSKA

-1107 GMSWDEIARG
+1107 EMSWEEIARG

-1130 ALNAMKTALPGAA
+1130 ALNAMRGALPGAA
-1143 AVLTVSAALAIFT
+1143 AVLTVSAALAVFT
-1156 PVLKSL
+1156 PVIKTL

-1254 FESIGE
+1254 FEAIGE

-1283 VLAAVEAIVTAVPA
+1283 VLAAVEALVTAAPA
-1297 VVDGLF
+1297 VVD

-1368 LIKGIAGIGLLSAIM
+1368 LVKGIAGIGLLSAIM

-1393 PGAMLGVLGMGAV
+1393 PGAMIGVLGMGAV

-1429 IGEGGNLLQGI
+1429 IGEGGKLLQGI

-1445 KFVGGIVGGFMSG
+1445 QFVGGIVGGFMSG

-1560 RTLAEMAAT
+1560 RTLAEMAST

-1581 GENDMSAF
+1581 GENDMNAF

-1596 GEAMMGFANAVRG
+1596 GEAMMGFASAVQG
-1609 LDADTVTNAATAG
+1609 LDADAVTNASIAG

-1643 GENDMDAFGEQLVP
+1643 GEMTW
-1657 FGEAMMLFSQAVKGL
+1657 MH
-1672 DANVIVES
+1672 
-1680 ATAGKALIELANTVP
+1680 LAN
-1695 NSGGVVGFFTGEN
+1695 SLFH
-1708 DMDTFGEKLVPF
+1708 
-1720 GRAMKSYS
+1720 
-1728 DAIAGI
+1728 
-1734 DVEAVT
+1734 
-1740 NSATAGKA
+1740 
-1748 VVELANTLPN
+1748 LA
-1758 TGGLVS
+1758 
-1764 WFTGDNDIAS
+1764 
-1774 FGTSLVSFG
+1774 
-1783 KSFAQYSDY
+1783 
-1792 MKDVDANIVTTT
+1792 
-1804 TNAATSIVELQKSL
+1804 
-1818 PKEGGWFSDDMTLAS
+1818 
-1833 FGSDMASFGAH
+1833 
-1844 FSNYYNSISGIDTT
+1844 
-1858 LLSGVITQTNRL
+1858 R
-1870 VSMANGMV
+1870 
-1878 GLDTSGMTSFSSAL
+1878 
-1892 TTLGETGVT
+1892 
-1901 GFINAFNNA
+1901 
-1910 ESKVTAAA
+1910 
-1918 SSMLSSFINGANAKK
+1918 
-1933 SELTT
+1933 
-1938 TFTTL
+1938 
-1943 VQAVLTAINGKQGEF
+1943 
-1958 QTSGSTLM
+1958 
-1966 VKFIAGVRSQD
+1966 R
-1977 SPSRTTFTN
+1977 
-1986 IVSGCLTAIRNKY
+1986 
-1999 GEFTSTGTQTMVKL
+1999 
-2013 IAGVRSQD
+2013 
-2021 SSARMAFTTIISACL
+2021 
-2036 TVIKNKYAEF
+2036 
-2046 TSTGRECMVKFIA
+2046 
-2059 GVRSKDSELRTAF
+2059 
-2072 TTTLSGSITAIK
+2072 
-2084 DYYSQFK
+2084 
-2091 SAGSYLVD
+2091 
-2099 GFCDGISE
+2099 
-2107 NTWKA
+2107 
-2112 EAKARAMAA
+2112 
-2121 AAAEA
+2121 
-2126 AEDELD
+2126 
-2132 EHSPSKR
+2132 
-2139 FYGIGNFAGVGFIN
+2139 
-2153 ALIDNVSK
+2153 
-2161 AGKAGR
+2161 
-2167 EIARSSIDG
+2167 
-2176 LNDII
+2176 
-2181 SRIADYVDADMDV
+2181 
-2194 QPTIRPVLDLSAV
+2194 
-2207 EAGTG
+2207 
-2212 RLNTLFSR
+2212 
-2220 NQALSVSTGMN
+2220 
-2231 DRVSEM
+2231 
-2237 EVQNG
+2237 
-2242 ESSPTGN
+2242 
-2249 TYQFTQNNYSPK
+2249 
-2261 ALSRIDIYRQTKNQF
+2261 
-2276 SAMKGL
+2276 
-2282 VGNT
+2282 

>member
-1 MSTTIDER
+1 MSRTIDER

-22 NVQTSISTIEKL
+22 NVQTSISSIEKL

-41 GASKGLEDVNAAAK
+41 GASKGLEDVNVAAK

-75 LEVMAVTALANI
+75 LEVMAMTALSNI

-121 QTILANTQHEGTNL
+121 QTILANTQSKGTTID
-135 QQVNRALDELNTYA
+135 QVNAALDELNKYT
-149 DKTIYNFTEM
+149 DQTIYNFTEM
-159 TRNIGTFTAAGVNLQ
+159 TRNIGTFTAAGVDLDK
-174 TSVDSI
+174 SVTSI
-180 KGIANLAAVSGSTS
+180 KGIANLAAASGSNA

-203 LSQALA
+203 LSQAIA
-209 AGKVQLMDW
+209 AGKVSLQDW

-228 KVFQDAL
+228 QLFQDAL
-235 IRTSELLGTGAKQ
+235 KRTAEHFGVNMDAMIEKY
-248 AIAANGSFRESLTKT
+248 GSFRASLTEG

-272 ETLKQFAGAY
+272 ETLTQLSGAY
-282 DEADL
+282 SEADL
-287 IAQGFSESQAKEIAQ
+287 IAQGYTEEQAREITKL
-302 MAKTAEEAATKVK
+302 AKTALDAATKVK

-322 TLKESAQSGWTQT
+322 TLKESVQSGWTQS
-335 WEILIGDFG
+335 WEIIIGDFE
-344 EAKDLLT
+344 EAKELLT
-351 EISDSIGGVI
+351 EVSNSLGNMVNA
-361 SKTAEA
+361 SAEA
-367 RNAVLSSGLSS
+367 RNKMLQD
-378 GWKQL
+378 WKEL
-383 LDQGIADEAG
+383 GGRTAL
-393 YIEAIEEVAR
+393 IEAVR
-403 KNGDAFDKMVADSED
+403 NAF
-418 FTDALKKGLKE
+418 E
-429 GVISSDTLTE
+429 GVLNI
-439 AVYNLQDKMSGMS
+439 VKP
-452 EEELKAAGYTS
+452 
-463 EMVEQIESLDSG
+463 V
-475 LRNGSI
+475 
-481 SMDEFTEKILR
+481 
-492 PSGRENLIQALWNAA
+492 
-507 QGLMSVVT
+507 
-515 PMKEAFR
+515 KEAFR
-522 EIFPPMTGDQVYNL
+522 DVFPPITGEQLYNL

-565 ALFDIGLQGVKALV
+565 ALFDIGLQGIKALV

-599 TASIGDFIVG
+599 TAGIGDFIVG

-640 FVKTVVDAFG
+640 FVKTIADAFS

-655 DTSGLDNFADKVQ
+655 DTSGLNNFADKVQ

-690 IVEKAA
+690 IVEKAS

-740 ILIGVKKFIDSL
+740 ILIGVKKFINSL

-770 DGVKGSLEAWQSN
+770 DGVKGSLEAWQSS

-798 LTAAIVALSLVDSE
+798 LTAAIVALSLVDSG

-839 NGAAIKGMGQ
+839 NGVAIKGMGQ

-856 MSTAVLILAGAV
+856 LSTAVLILAGAV

-873 LDWDELLKGLV
+873 LDWDGLLKGLV

-894 ASTTALSKTSKGLI
+894 TSATALSKTSKGLI

-929 DLGELDAGS
+929 DLGALDAGS

-943 IGVGVLCTELALFLR
+943 IGVGVLCTELALFLKT
-958 ATDLDGMGVLKGT
+958 TDLDGMGVLKGT

-982 LADAVGAFGNLD
+982 LANAVGAFGTLD
-994 VSKLIQGLSAVAV
+994 ISSLLKGLSAVAV

-1014 FTKVTANAKHVVSTA
+1014 FTKVTANAKHVISTA

-1051 LSCGEIGRGLT
+1051 LSWGEIGRGLT

-1073 AMNLLPNGMISKA
+1073 AMKLLPKGMMSKA

-1107 GMSWDEIARG
+1107 GMSWEEIARG

-1130 ALNAMKTALPGAA
+1130 ALNAMRGALPGAA
-1143 AVLTVSAALAIFT
+1143 AVLTVSAALAVFT
-1156 PVLKSL
+1156 PVIKTL

-1254 FESIGE
+1254 FEAIGE

-1283 VLAAVEAIVTAVPA
+1283 VLAAVEALVTAAPA

-1368 LIKGIAGIGLLSAIM
+1368 LVKGIAGIGLLSAIM

-1393 PGAMLGVLGMGAV
+1393 PGAMIGVLGMGAV

-1429 IGEGGNLLQGI
+1429 IGEGGKLLQGI

-1445 KFVGGIVGGFMSG
+1445 QFVGGIVGGFMSG

-1476 VQPFIEGATQLNPS
+1476 VQSFIEGATQLNPS

-1560 RTLAEMAAT
+1560 RTLAEMAST

-1581 GENDMSAF
+1581 GENDMNAF

-1596 GEAMMGFANAVRG
+1596 GEAMMGFASAV
-1609 LDADTVTNAATAG
+1609 
-1622 KAMAEMA
+1622 
-1629 TTIPNSGGVVGFFA
+1629 
-1643 GENDMDAFGEQLVP
+1643 Q
-1657 FGEAMMLFSQAVKGL
+1657 GL

-1708 DMDTFGEKLVPF
+1708 DMGAFGENLVPF
-1720 GRAMKSYS
+1720 GKAMKSYS

-1783 KSFAQYSDY
+1783 KNFAQYSNY
-1792 MKDVDANIVTTT
+1792 MKNVDANIVTAT

-1818 PKEGGWFSDDMTLAS
+1818 PKEGGWFSDDMTLSS
-1833 FGSDMASFGAH
+1833 FGSDMASFGSY
-1844 FSNYYNSISGIDTT
+1844 FGNYYNSISGIDTT
-1858 LLSGVITQTNRL
+1858 LLSSVITQTNRL

-1892 TTLGETGVT
+1892 TTLGENGVT

-1910 ESKVTAAA
+1910 ESRVATAA
-1918 SSMLSSFINGANAKK
+1918 SSMLASFINGANAKK

-1938 TFTTL
+1938 TFITL

-1966 VKFIAGVRSQD
+1966 IKFIAGVRSQD
-1977 SPSRTTFTN
+1977 SSSRTTFTN

-2021 SSARMAFTTIISACL
+2021 SSARMAFTNIISACL
-2036 TVIKNKYAEF
+2036 TVIKNKYAKF

-2059 GVRSKDSELRTAF
+2059 GVRSKDGELRTAF
-2072 TTTLSGSITAIK
+2072 TTTLSGAITSIK
-2084 DYYSQFK
+2084 DYYGEFK

-2099 GFCDGISE
+2099 GFCNGISE

-2112 EAKARAMAA
+2112 EAKSRAMAA

-2167 EIARSSIDG
+2167 EIAKSSIDG
-2176 LNDII
+2176 LNGVI

-2220 NQALSVSTGMN
+2220 NQALSISTGMN
-2231 DRVSEM
+2231 ERVSEM

-2242 ESSPTGN
+2242 ESSSVGN

-2282 VGNT
+2282 VSNT

>member
-640 FVKTVVDAFG
+640 FVKTVADAFG

-894 ASTTALSKTSKGLI
+894 ASATALSKTSKGLI

-1029 TAMTIL
+1029 TAITIL

-1051 LSCGEIGRGLT
+1051 LSWGEIGRGLT

-1283 VLAAVEAIVTAVPA
+1283 VLAAVEALVTAVPA

-1708 DMDTFGEKLVPF
+1708 DMDTFGEKLVLF
-1720 GRAMKSYS
+1720 GKAMKSYS

-1764 WFTGDNDIAS
+1764 WFTGDNDIAA